1 MSDNEKTYCEYGL
14 SDTEVEERIAAHA
27 DNCKVESSTQSIS
40 DIVKSNVLTY
50 FNLVFLILAI
60 LLGVVRA
67 WSDMLFIPVIAANTC
82 IGIVQEIHSK
92 KVLDKLSIVSAPKI
106 KTLRNGKIQVL
117 PSEELVRDDI
127 CIFEAGSQI
136 PADAVVLEGSA
147 SLNEALITGE
157 ADEVAKVAG
166 DGLLSGSYVVSGN
179 VKARL
184 EKVGGESFAS
194 KLTIEAT
201 RTYKKEQSEMIRS
214 LNKLIIMIGIIIIP
228 IGIAVFTQSFVNI
241 GRNLKDSITGMAAA
255 VIGMIP
261 EGLYLLSSLALAVST
276 IRLAANKV
284 LVHDMKCIE
293 TLARVDVLCVD
304 KTGTITEP
312 DMEVCG
318 YIVYD
323 EEAHILEQGEI
334 TLKQDCICQ
343 KVIEQKAL
351 NNIGE
356 NNKIKSV
363 TNLIGIGENN
373 ITSQKIKLNTGKT
386 DFENT
391 AINNNANKSGS
402 EKCKIVKTLL
412 ENYILCMQNDN
423 ATMKALK
430 RFVENSW
437 QTTQTDMAENTQPR
451 IKENTI
457 EISDIQPFSPEK
469 KYSKATVNG
478 ETCYLGAPDI
488 VMAEAYSKIEK
499 DVAAYTEQGYRTL
512 IFAGENNIPILLIAL
527 SNPIRKGVREIFDYF
542 NHNDVAVKV
551 ISGDNPEMV
560 SRIAE
565 SANIKDADKYIDASD
580 LETVEDYKKAV
591 SRYTVFGRV
600 RPEQKRQLVC
610 AIKNE
615 GHTVAMIG
623 DGVNDVLALKDADCG
638 IAMASGSDAACHV
651 SQLVLMDSDFSKMK
665 NVIDEGRRVV
675 NNIERSASLF
685 LVKNIF
691 SMLLAVFCVIFIVEY
706 PLKPIQVSII
716 SMYTIGIPAFI
727 LALEPNNNPIRGS
740 FLKNILKKS
749 LPVGIGGFLAVS
761 GLIIFSNFAGLSADR
776 LSRLCLI
783 LVSLIGFEALYRA
796 MRTETKIKQGYI
808 IMLICLAL
816 GLYITFILFEK
827 AFG

>member
-1 MSDNEKTYCEYGL
+1 MSDNEKTQCEYGL
-14 SDTEVEERIAAHA
+14 SDAEVEERIAAHA

-60 LLGVVRA
+60 LLGIVRA

-92 KVLDKLSIVSAPKI
+92 KVLDRLSIVSAPKI
-106 KTLRNGKIQVL
+106 KTLRNGKIQIL
-117 PSEELVRDDI
+117 SSEELVRDDI

-136 PADAVVLEGSA
+136 PADAVVLEGNA

-157 ADEVAKVAG
+157 ADEVAKEAG
-166 DGLLSGSYVVSGN
+166 DELLSGSYVVSGSL
-179 VKARL
+179 KAKL
-184 EKVGGESFAS
+184 EKVGAEAFAS

-201 RTYKKEQSEMIRS
+201 RTHKKEQSEMIRS
-214 LNKLIIMIGIIIIP
+214 LNKLIIMIGITIIP
-228 IGIAVFTQSFVNI
+228 IGIMIFVQSFVNM

-276 IRLAANKV
+276 IRLVADKV

-312 DMEVCG
+312 EMEVCG

-323 EEAHILEQGEI
+323 GETNI
-334 TLKQDCICQ
+334 
-343 KVIEQKAL
+343 IEQEEFAL
-351 NNIGE
+351 PP
-356 NNKIKSV
+356 
-363 TNLIGIGENN
+363 
-373 ITSQKIKLNTGKT
+373 
-386 DFENT
+386 NT
-391 AINNNANKSGS
+391 ADKNGTDENEIDESSA
-402 EKCKIVKTLL
+402 EKCNMIKGLL
-412 ENYILCMQNDN
+412 ENYILCMHDDN

-430 RFVENSW
+430 RFVENSC
-437 QTTQTDMAENTQPR
+437 QTAQSDIAENTQAH
-451 IKENTI
+451 IQKNTN
-457 EISDIQPFSPEK
+457 EISGIQPFSPEK
-469 KYSKATVNG
+469 KYSKATING
-478 ETCYLGAPDI
+478 ETCYLGAPEI
-488 VMAEAYSKIEK
+488 VMAEAYSKIER
-499 DVAAYTEQGYRTL
+499 DVTAYTEQGRRTL
-512 IFAGENNIPILLIAL
+512 VFAKENHMPLILIAL
-527 SNPIRKGVREIFDYF
+527 SNPIRKGAGEIFDYF
-542 NHNDVAVKV
+542 NDNDVAVKV

-560 SRIAE
+560 SRIAQA
-565 SANIKDADKYIDASD
+565 ANIKDADKYTDTSD
-580 LETVEDYKKAV
+580 LETPEDYKNAV
-591 SRYTVFGRV
+591 SQYTVFGRV
-600 RPEQKRQLVC
+600 RPEQKKQLVS
-610 AIKNE
+610 ALKNE
-615 GHTVAMIG
+615 GHIVAMTG

-665 NVIDEGRRVV
+665 HVIDEGRRVV

-706 PLKPIQVSII
+706 PLKPVQVSII

-740 FLKNILKKS
+740 FLKKIIKRS
-749 LPVGIGGFLAVS
+749 LPVGIGGFMAVS
-761 GLIIFSNFAGLSADR
+761 GLIIFGGFAGLSADR

-796 MRTETKIKQGYI
+796 MNTETKIKQGYI

-827 AFG
+827 TFG

>member
-1 MSDNEKTYCEYGL
+1 MSDNEKTQCKYGL
-14 SDTEVEERIAAHA
+14 SDAEVEERIAAHA

-60 LLGVVRA
+60 LLGIVRA

-92 KVLDKLSIVSAPKI
+92 KVLDRLSIVSAPKTKI
-106 KTLRNGKIQVL
+106 LRNGKIQIL
-117 PSEELVRDDI
+117 SSEELVRDDI

-136 PADAVVLEGSA
+136 PADAVVLEGNA

-157 ADEVAKVAG
+157 ADEVAKEAG
-166 DGLLSGSYVVSGN
+166 DELLSGSYVVSGSL
-179 VKARL
+179 KAKL
-184 EKVGGESFAS
+184 EKVGAEAFAS

-201 RTYKKEQSEMIRS
+201 RTHKKEQSEMIRS
-214 LNKLIIMIGIIIIP
+214 LNKLIIMIGITIIP
-228 IGIAVFTQSFVNI
+228 IGIMIFVQSFVNM

-276 IRLAANKV
+276 IRLAADKV

-312 DMEVCG
+312 EMEVCG

-323 EEAHILEQGEI
+323 GETNI
-334 TLKQDCICQ
+334 
-343 KVIEQKAL
+343 IEQEEFAL
-351 NNIGE
+351 PPNATDKNGTDE
-356 NNKIKSV
+356 NEIDES
-363 TNLIGIGENN
+363 
-373 ITSQKIKLNTGKT
+373 S
-386 DFENT
+386 
-391 AINNNANKSGS
+391 A
-402 EKCKIVKTLL
+402 EKCNMIKGLL
-412 ENYILCMQNDN
+412 ENYILCMHDDN

-430 RFVENSW
+430 RFVENSC
-437 QTTQTDMAENTQPR
+437 QTAQSDMAENTQAH
-451 IKENTI
+451 IQKNTN
-457 EISDIQPFSPEK
+457 EISGIQPFSPEK
-469 KYSKATVNG
+469 KYSKATING

-488 VMAEAYSKIEK
+488 VMAEAYSKIER
-499 DVAAYTEQGYRTL
+499 DVTAYTEQGRRTL
-512 IFAGENNIPILLIAL
+512 VFAKENHMPLILIAL
-527 SNPIRKGVREIFDYF
+527 SNPIRKGAGEIFDYF
-542 NHNDVAVKV
+542 NDNDVAVKV
-551 ISGDNPEMV
+551 ISGDNPEIV
-560 SRIAE
+560 SRIAKA
-565 SANIKDADKYIDASD
+565 ANIRDADKYTDTSD
-580 LETVEDYKKAV
+580 LETPEDYKNAV
-591 SRYTVFGRV
+591 SQYTVFGRV
-600 RPEQKRQLVC
+600 RPEQKRQLVS
-610 AIKNE
+610 ALKNE
-615 GHTVAMIG
+615 GHIVAMTG

-665 NVIDEGRRVV
+665 HVIDEGRRVV

-706 PLKPIQVSII
+706 PLKPVQVSII

-740 FLKNILKKS
+740 FLKKIIKRS
-749 LPVGIGGFLAVS
+749 LPVGIGGFMAVS
-761 GLIIFSNFAGLSADR
+761 GLIIFGGFAGLSADR

-796 MRTETKIKQGYI
+796 MKTETKIKQGYI

-827 AFG
+827 TFG

>member
-1 MSDNEKTYCEYGL
+1 MSDNEKTQCEYGL
-14 SDTEVEERIAAHA
+14 SDAEVEERIAAHA

-60 LLGVVRA
+60 LLGIVRA

-92 KVLDKLSIVSAPKI
+92 KVLDRLSIVSAPKI
-106 KTLRNGKIQVL
+106 KTLRNGKIQIL
-117 PSEELVRDDI
+117 SSEELVRDDI

-136 PADAVVLEGSA
+136 PADAVVLEGNA

-157 ADEVAKVAG
+157 ADEVAKEAG
-166 DGLLSGSYVVSGN
+166 DELLSGSYVVSGSL
-179 VKARL
+179 KAKL
-184 EKVGGESFAS
+184 EKVGAEAFAS

-201 RTYKKEQSEMIRS
+201 RTHKKEQSEMIRS
-214 LNKLIIMIGIIIIP
+214 LNKLIIMIGITIIP
-228 IGIAVFTQSFVNI
+228 IGIMIFVQSFVNM

-276 IRLAANKV
+276 IRLAADKV

-312 DMEVCG
+312 EMEVCG

-323 EEAHILEQGEI
+323 GETNI
-334 TLKQDCICQ
+334 
-343 KVIEQKAL
+343 IEQEEFAL
-351 NNIGE
+351 PP
-356 NNKIKSV
+356 
-363 TNLIGIGENN
+363 
-373 ITSQKIKLNTGKT
+373 
-386 DFENT
+386 NT
-391 AINNNANKSGS
+391 ADKNGTDENEIDESSA
-402 EKCKIVKTLL
+402 EKCNMIKGLL
-412 ENYILCMQNDN
+412 ENYILCMHDDN

-430 RFVENSW
+430 RFVENSC
-437 QTTQTDMAENTQPR
+437 QTAQSDIAENTQAH
-451 IKENTI
+451 IQKNTN
-457 EISDIQPFSPEK
+457 EISGIQPFSPEK
-469 KYSKATVNG
+469 KYSKATING
-478 ETCYLGAPDI
+478 ETCYLGAPEI
-488 VMAEAYSKIEK
+488 VMAEAYSKIER
-499 DVAAYTEQGYRTL
+499 DVTAYTEQGRRTL
-512 IFAGENNIPILLIAL
+512 VFAKENHMPLILIAL
-527 SNPIRKGVREIFDYF
+527 SNPIRKGAGEIFDYF
-542 NHNDVAVKV
+542 NDNDVAVKV

-560 SRIAE
+560 SRIAQA
-565 SANIKDADKYIDASD
+565 ANIKDADKYTDTSD
-580 LETVEDYKKAV
+580 LETPEDYKNAV
-591 SRYTVFGRV
+591 SQYTVFGRV
-600 RPEQKRQLVC
+600 RPEQKKQLVS
-610 AIKNE
+610 ALKNE
-615 GHTVAMIG
+615 GHIVAMTG

-665 NVIDEGRRVV
+665 HVIDEGRRVV

-706 PLKPIQVSII
+706 PLKPVQVSII

-740 FLKNILKKS
+740 FLKKIIKRS
-749 LPVGIGGFLAVS
+749 LPVGIGGFMAVS
-761 GLIIFSNFAGLSADR
+761 GLIIFGGFAGLSADR

-796 MRTETKIKQGYI
+796 MKTETKIKQGYI

>member
-1 MSDNEKTYCEYGL
+1 MSDNEKTQCEYGL
-14 SDTEVEERIAAHA
+14 SDAEVEERIAAHA

-60 LLGVVRA
+60 LLGIVRA

-92 KVLDKLSIVSAPKI
+92 KVLDRLSIVSAPKI
-106 KTLRNGKIQVL
+106 KTLRNGKIQIL
-117 PSEELVRDDI
+117 SSEELVRDDI

-136 PADAVVLEGSA
+136 PADAVVLEGNA

-157 ADEVAKVAG
+157 ADEVAKEAG
-166 DGLLSGSYVVSGN
+166 DELLSGSYVVSGSL
-179 VKARL
+179 KAKL
-184 EKVGGESFAS
+184 EKVGAEAFAS

-201 RTYKKEQSEMIRS
+201 RTHKKEQSEMIRS
-214 LNKLIIMIGIIIIP
+214 FNKLIIMIGITIIP
-228 IGIAVFTQSFVNI
+228 IGIMIFVQSFVNM

-276 IRLAANKV
+276 IRLAADKV

-312 DMEVCG
+312 EMDVCG

-323 EEAHILEQGEI
+323 GETNI
-334 TLKQDCICQ
+334 
-343 KVIEQKAL
+343 IEQEEFAL
-351 NNIGE
+351 PPNATDKNGTDE
-356 NNKIKSV
+356 NEIDESSAEKCNMIKS
-363 TNLIGIGENN
+363 
-373 ITSQKIKLNTGKT
+373 
-386 DFENT
+386 
-391 AINNNANKSGS
+391 
-402 EKCKIVKTLL
+402 LL
-412 ENYILCMQNDN
+412 ENYILCMHDDN

-430 RFVENSW
+430 RFVENSC
-437 QTTQTDMAENTQPR
+437 QTAQSDMAENTQAH
-451 IKENTI
+451 IQKNTN
-457 EISDIQPFSPEK
+457 EISGIQPFSPEK
-469 KYSKATVNG
+469 KYSKATING

-488 VMAEAYSKIEK
+488 VMAEAYSKIER
-499 DVAAYTEQGYRTL
+499 DVTAYTEQGRRTL
-512 IFAGENNIPILLIAL
+512 VFAKENHIPLILIAL
-527 SNPIRKGVREIFDYF
+527 SNPIRKGAGEIFDYF
-542 NHNDVAVKV
+542 NDNDVAVKV

-560 SRIAE
+560 SRIAKA
-565 SANIKDADKYIDASD
+565 ANIKDADKYTDTSD
-580 LETVEDYKKAV
+580 LETPEDYKNAV
-591 SRYTVFGRV
+591 SQYTVFGRV
-600 RPEQKRQLVC
+600 RPEQKRQLVS
-610 AIKNE
+610 ALKNE
-615 GHTVAMIG
+615 GHIVAMTG

-651 SQLVLMDSDFSKMK
+651 SQLVLIDSDFSKMK
-665 NVIDEGRRVV
+665 HVIDEGRRVV

-706 PLKPIQVSII
+706 PLKPVQVSII

-740 FLKNILKKS
+740 FLKKIIKRS
-749 LPVGIGGFLAVS
+749 LPVGIGGFMAVS
-761 GLIIFSNFAGLSADR
+761 GLIIFGGFAGLSADR

-796 MRTETKIKQGYI
+796 MKTETKIKQGYI

-827 AFG
+827 TFG

>member
-1 MSDNEKTYCEYGL
+1 MSDNEKTQCEYGL
-14 SDTEVEERIAAHA
+14 SDAEVEERIAVHA

-60 LLGVVRA
+60 LLGIVRA

-92 KVLDKLSIVSAPKI
+92 KVLDRLSIVSAPKI
-106 KTLRNGKIQVL
+106 KTLRNGKIQIL
-117 PSEELVRDDI
+117 SSEELVRDDI

-136 PADAVVLEGSA
+136 PADAVVLEGNA

-157 ADEVAKVAG
+157 ADEVAKEAG
-166 DGLLSGSYVVSGN
+166 DELLSGSYVVSGSL
-179 VKARL
+179 KAKL
-184 EKVGGESFAS
+184 EKVGAEAFAS

-201 RTYKKEQSEMIRS
+201 RTHKKEQSEMIRS
-214 LNKLIIMIGIIIIP
+214 LNKLIIMIGITIIP
-228 IGIAVFTQSFVNI
+228 IGIMIFVQSFVNM

-276 IRLAANKV
+276 IRLAADKV

-312 DMEVCG
+312 EMEVCG

-323 EEAHILEQGEI
+323 GETNI
-334 TLKQDCICQ
+334 
-343 KVIEQKAL
+343 IEQEEFAL
-351 NNIGE
+351 PP
-356 NNKIKSV
+356 
-363 TNLIGIGENN
+363 
-373 ITSQKIKLNTGKT
+373 
-386 DFENT
+386 NT
-391 AINNNANKSGS
+391 ADKNGTDENEIDESSA
-402 EKCKIVKTLL
+402 EKCNMIKGLL
-412 ENYILCMQNDN
+412 ENYILCMHDDN

-430 RFVENSW
+430 RFVENSC
-437 QTTQTDMAENTQPR
+437 QTAQSDIAENTQAH
-451 IKENTI
+451 IQKNTN
-457 EISDIQPFSPEK
+457 EISGIQPFSPEK
-469 KYSKATVNG
+469 KYSKATING
-478 ETCYLGAPDI
+478 ETCYLGAPEI
-488 VMAEAYSKIEK
+488 VMAEAYSKIER
-499 DVAAYTEQGYRTL
+499 DVTAYTEQGRRTL
-512 IFAGENNIPILLIAL
+512 VFAKENHMPLILIAL
-527 SNPIRKGVREIFDYF
+527 SNPIRKGAGEIFDYF
-542 NHNDVAVKV
+542 NDNDVAVKV

-560 SRIAE
+560 SRIAQA
-565 SANIKDADKYIDASD
+565 ANIKDADKYTDTSD
-580 LETVEDYKKAV
+580 LETPEDYKNAV
-591 SRYTVFGRV
+591 SQYTVFGRV
-600 RPEQKRQLVC
+600 RPEQKKQLVS
-610 AIKNE
+610 ALKNE
-615 GHTVAMIG
+615 GHIVAMTG

-665 NVIDEGRRVV
+665 HVIDEGRRVV

-706 PLKPIQVSII
+706 PLKPVQVSII

-740 FLKNILKKS
+740 FLKKIIKRS
-749 LPVGIGGFLAVS
+749 LPVGIGGFMAVS
-761 GLIIFSNFAGLSADR
+761 GLIIFGGFAGLSADR

-796 MRTETKIKQGYI
+796 MKTETKIKQGYI

-827 AFG
+827 TFG

>member
-1 MSDNEKTYCEYGL
+1 MSDNEKTQCEYGL
-14 SDTEVEERIAAHA
+14 SDAEVEERIAAHA

-60 LLGVVRA
+60 LLGIVRA

-92 KVLDKLSIVSAPKI
+92 KVLDRLSIVSAPKI
-106 KTLRNGKIQVL
+106 KTLRNGKIQIL
-117 PSEELVRDDI
+117 SSEELVRDDI

-136 PADAVVLEGSA
+136 PADAVVLEGNA

-157 ADEVAKVAG
+157 ADEVAKEAG
-166 DGLLSGSYVVSGN
+166 DELLSGSYVVSGSL
-179 VKARL
+179 KAKL
-184 EKVGGESFAS
+184 EKVGAEAFAS

-201 RTYKKEQSEMIRS
+201 RTHKKEQSEMIRS
-214 LNKLIIMIGIIIIP
+214 LNKLIIMIGITIIP
-228 IGIAVFTQSFVNI
+228 IGMMIFVQSFVNM

-261 EGLYLLSSLALAVST
+261 EGLYLLSSLALAVSA
-276 IRLAANKV
+276 IRLAADKV

-312 DMEVCG
+312 EMEVCG

-323 EEAHILEQGEI
+323 GETNI
-334 TLKQDCICQ
+334 
-343 KVIEQKAL
+343 IEQEEFAL
-351 NNIGE
+351 PPNAADKNGTDE
-356 NNKIKSV
+356 NEIDES
-363 TNLIGIGENN
+363 
-373 ITSQKIKLNTGKT
+373 S
-386 DFENT
+386 
-391 AINNNANKSGS
+391 A
-402 EKCKIVKTLL
+402 EKCNMIKGLL
-412 ENYILCMQNDN
+412 ENYILCMHDDN

-430 RFVENSW
+430 RFVENSC
-437 QTTQTDMAENTQPR
+437 QTAQSDIAENTQAH
-451 IKENTI
+451 IQKNTN
-457 EISDIQPFSPEK
+457 EISGIQPFSPEK
-469 KYSKATVNG
+469 KYSKATING

-488 VMAEAYSKIEK
+488 VMAEAYSKIER
-499 DVAAYTEQGYRTL
+499 DVTAYTEQGRRTL
-512 IFAGENNIPILLIAL
+512 VFAKENHMPLILIAL
-527 SNPIRKGVREIFDYF
+527 SNPIRKGAGEIFDYF
-542 NHNDVAVKV
+542 NDNDVAVKV

-560 SRIAE
+560 SRIAKA
-565 SANIKDADKYIDASD
+565 ANIKDADKYTDTSD
-580 LETVEDYKKAV
+580 LETPEDYKNAV
-591 SRYTVFGRV
+591 SQYTVFGRV
-600 RPEQKRQLVC
+600 RPEQKRQLVS
-610 AIKNE
+610 ALKNE
-615 GHTVAMIG
+615 GHIVAMTG

-665 NVIDEGRRVV
+665 HVIDEGRRVV

-706 PLKPIQVSII
+706 PLKPVQVSII

-740 FLKNILKKS
+740 FLKKIIKRS
-749 LPVGIGGFLAVS
+749 LPVGIGGFMAVS
-761 GLIIFSNFAGLSADR
+761 GLITFGGFAGLSADR

-796 MRTETKIKQGYI
+796 MKTEAKIKQGYI

-827 AFG
+827 TFG

>member
-1 MSDNEKTYCEYGL
+1 MADNEKTYCEYGL
-14 SDTEVEERIAAHA
+14 SDAEVEERIAAHA

-67 WSDMLFIPVIAANTC
+67 WSDMLFIPVIVANTC
-82 IGIVQEIHSK
+82 IGMVQEIHSK

-136 PADAVVLEGSA
+136 PADAVVLEGNA

-157 ADEVAKVAG
+157 ADEVAKEAG
-166 DGLLSGSYVVSGN
+166 DELLSGSYVVSGN

-184 EKVGGESFAS
+184 EKVGAEAFAS

-201 RTYKKEQSEMIRS
+201 RTHKKEQSEMIRS

-318 YIVYD
+318 YIAYD
-323 EEAHILEQGEI
+323 E
-334 TLKQDCICQ
+334 K
-343 KVIEQKAL
+343 
-351 NNIGE
+351 NNT
-356 NNKIKSV
+356 
-363 TNLIGIGENN
+363 TN
-373 ITSQKIKLNTGKT
+373 S
-386 DFENT
+386 
-391 AINNNANKSGS
+391 
-402 EKCKIVKTLL
+402 LL
-412 ENYILCMQNDN
+412 ENYISCMQDDN

-430 RFVENSW
+430 RFVEN
-437 QTTQTDMAENTQPR
+437 TQPH
-451 IKENTI
+451 IKENTN

-469 KYSKATVNG
+469 KYSKATING
-478 ETCYLGAPDI
+478 ETYYLGAPDI

-512 IFAGENNIPILLIAL
+512 IFARENNIPLLLIAL
-527 SNPIRKGVREIFDYF
+527 SNPIRKGAKEIFDYF

-580 LETVEDYKKAV
+580 LETDKDYKNAV

-600 RPEQKRQLVC
+600 KPEQKRQLVC
-610 AIKNE
+610 ALKNE
-615 GHTVAMIG
+615 GHTVAMTG

-776 LSRLCLI
+776 LSRPCLI

-827 AFG
+827 TFG

>member
-1 MSDNEKTYCEYGL
+1 MSDNGKIQCEYGL
-14 SDTEVEERIAAHA
+14 SDAEVEERIAAHA

-60 LLGVVRA
+60 LLGIVRA

-92 KVLDKLSIVSAPKI
+92 KILDRLSIVSAPKI

-117 PSEELVRDDI
+117 QSEELVRDDI

-136 PADAVVLEGSA
+136 PADAVVLEGNA

-157 ADEVAKVAG
+157 ADEVAKEAG
-166 DGLLSGSYVVSGN
+166 DELLSGSYVVSGSL
-179 VKARL
+179 KAKL
-184 EKVGGESFAS
+184 EKVGAEAFAS

-201 RTYKKEQSEMIRS
+201 RTYKKEQSEMIRA

-228 IGIAVFTQSFVNI
+228 IGIMVFTQSFVNI

-276 IRLAANKV
+276 IRLAADKV

-323 EEAHILEQGEI
+323 GETNI
-334 TLKQDCICQ
+334 
-343 KVIEQKAL
+343 IEQEEFELHPNVTDK
-351 NNIGE
+351 NGTYE
-356 NNKIKSV
+356 NGTYENGTDRNETDRNGTDESSAEKCNMIKS
-363 TNLIGIGENN
+363 
-373 ITSQKIKLNTGKT
+373 
-386 DFENT
+386 
-391 AINNNANKSGS
+391 
-402 EKCKIVKTLL
+402 LL
-412 ENYILCMQNDN
+412 EDYILCMHDDN

-430 RFVENSW
+430 RFVENLC
-437 QTTQTDMAENTQPR
+437 QTVQSDMAENTQAH
-451 IKENTI
+451 IQKNTS
-457 EISDIQPFSPEK
+457 EISGIQPFSPEK
-469 KYSKATVNG
+469 KYSKATING
-478 ETCYLGAPDI
+478 ETFYLGAPDI
-488 VMAEAYSKIEK
+488 VMAEAYPKIER
-499 DVAAYTEQGYRTL
+499 DVTAYTEKGSRTL
-512 IFAGENNIPILLIAL
+512 VFAKENHIPLMLIAL
-527 SNPIRKGVREIFDYF
+527 SNPIRKGAGEIFDYF
-542 NHNDVAVKV
+542 NDNDVTVKV

-560 SRIAE
+560 SRIAKA
-565 SANIKDADKYIDASD
+565 ANIKDADKYTDASD
-580 LETVEDYKKAV
+580 LETAEDYKNAV
-591 SRYTVFGRV
+591 SQYTVFGRV

-610 AIKNE
+610 ALKNE
-615 GHTVAMIG
+615 GHIVAMTG

-638 IAMASGSDAACHV
+638 IAMASGSDAAYHV

-665 NVIDEGRRVV
+665 HVIDEGRRVV

-706 PLKPIQVSII
+706 PLKPVQVSII

-727 LALEPNNNPIRGS
+727 LALEPNNNPIKGS
-740 FLKNILKKS
+740 FLKKILKKS
-749 LPVGIGGFLAVS
+749 LPVGIGGFMAVS
-761 GLIIFSNFAGLSADR
+761 GLIIFGGFAGLSADR

-796 MRTETKIKQGYI
+796 MKTETKIKQGYI

-827 AFG
+827 TFG

>member
-1 MSDNEKTYCEYGL
+1 MSDNGKIQCEYGL
-14 SDTEVEERIAAHA
+14 SDAEVEERIAAHA

-60 LLGVVRA
+60 LLGIVRA

-92 KVLDKLSIVSAPKI
+92 KVLDRLSIVSAPKI

-117 PSEELVRDDI
+117 QSEELVRDDI

-136 PADAVVLEGSA
+136 PADAVVLEGNA

-157 ADEVAKVAG
+157 ADEVAKEAG
-166 DGLLSGSYVVSGN
+166 AELLSGSYVVSGSL
-179 VKARL
+179 KAKL
-184 EKVGGESFAS
+184 EKVGAEAFAS

-201 RTYKKEQSEMIRS
+201 RTYKKEQSEMIRA

-228 IGIAVFTQSFVNI
+228 IGIMVFTQSFVNI

-276 IRLAANKV
+276 IRLAADKV

-323 EEAHILEQGEI
+323 GETNI
-334 TLKQDCICQ
+334 
-343 KVIEQKAL
+343 IEQEEFELHPNVTDK
-351 NNIGE
+351 NGTYE
-356 NNKIKSV
+356 NGTDESSVEKCNMIKS
-363 TNLIGIGENN
+363 
-373 ITSQKIKLNTGKT
+373 
-386 DFENT
+386 
-391 AINNNANKSGS
+391 
-402 EKCKIVKTLL
+402 LL
-412 ENYILCMQNDN
+412 EDYILCMHDDN

-430 RFVENSW
+430 RFAENSC
-437 QTTQTDMAENTQPR
+437 QTAQSDMAENTQAH
-451 IKENTI
+451 IQKNTS
-457 EISDIQPFSPEK
+457 EISGIQPFSPEK
-469 KYSKATVNG
+469 KYSKATING
-478 ETCYLGAPDI
+478 ETFYLGAPDI
-488 VMAEAYSKIEK
+488 VMAEAYPKIER
-499 DVAAYTEQGYRTL
+499 DVTAYTEQGSRTL
-512 IFAGENNIPILLIAL
+512 VFAKENHIPLILIAL
-527 SNPIRKGVREIFDYF
+527 SNPIRRGAGEIFDYF
-542 NHNDVAVKV
+542 NNNDVAVKV

-565 SANIKDADKYIDASD
+565 SANIKDADKYTDASD
-580 LETVEDYKKAV
+580 LETAEDYKNAV
-591 SRYTVFGRV
+591 SQYTVFGRV

-610 AIKNE
+610 ALKNE
-615 GHTVAMIG
+615 GHIVAMTG

-665 NVIDEGRRVV
+665 HVIDEGRRVV

-706 PLKPIQVSII
+706 PLKPVQVSII

-740 FLKNILKKS
+740 FLKKILKKS
-749 LPVGIGGFLAVS
+749 LPVGIGGFMAVS
-761 GLIIFSNFAGLSADR
+761 GLIIFGGFAGLSADR

-796 MRTETKIKQGYI
+796 MKTETKIKQGYI

-827 AFG
+827 TFG

>member
-1 MSDNEKTYCEYGL
+1 MSDNEKTQCEYGL
-14 SDTEVEERIAAHA
+14 SDAEVEERIAAHA

-92 KVLDKLSIVSAPKI
+92 KVLDRLSIVSAPKI
-106 KTLRNGKIQVL
+106 KTLRNGKIQIL
-117 PSEELVRDDI
+117 SSEELVRDDI

-136 PADAVVLEGSA
+136 PADAVVLEGNA

-157 ADEVAKVAG
+157 ADEVAKEAG
-166 DGLLSGSYVVSGN
+166 DELLSGSYVVSGSL
-179 VKARL
+179 KAKL
-184 EKVGGESFAS
+184 EKVGAEAFAS

-201 RTYKKEQSEMIRS
+201 RTHKKEQSEMIRS
-214 LNKLIIMIGIIIIP
+214 LNKLIIMIGITIIP
-228 IGIAVFTQSFVNI
+228 IGIMIFVQSFVNM

-276 IRLAANKV
+276 IRLAADKV

-312 DMEVCG
+312 EMEVCG
-318 YIVYD
+318 YIVYN
-323 EEAHILEQGEI
+323 GETNI
-334 TLKQDCICQ
+334 
-343 KVIEQKAL
+343 IEQEEFAL
-351 NNIGE
+351 PP
-356 NNKIKSV
+356 
-363 TNLIGIGENN
+363 
-373 ITSQKIKLNTGKT
+373 
-386 DFENT
+386 NT
-391 AINNNANKSGS
+391 ADKNGTDENEIDESSA
-402 EKCKIVKTLL
+402 EKCNMIKGLL
-412 ENYILCMQNDN
+412 ENYILCMHDDN

-430 RFVENSW
+430 RFVENSC
-437 QTTQTDMAENTQPR
+437 QTAQSDIAENTQAH
-451 IKENTI
+451 IQKNTN
-457 EISDIQPFSPEK
+457 EISGIQPFSPEK
-469 KYSKATVNG
+469 KYSKATING

-488 VMAEAYSKIEK
+488 VMAEAYSKIER
-499 DVAAYTEQGYRTL
+499 DVTAYTEQGRRTL
-512 IFAGENNIPILLIAL
+512 VFAKENHMPLILIAL
-527 SNPIRKGVREIFDYF
+527 SNPIRKGAGEIFDYF
-542 NHNDVAVKV
+542 NDNDVAVKV

-560 SRIAE
+560 SRIAKA
-565 SANIKDADKYIDASD
+565 ANIKDADKYTDTSD
-580 LETVEDYKKAV
+580 LETPEDYKNAV
-591 SRYTVFGRV
+591 SQYTVFGRV
-600 RPEQKRQLVC
+600 RPEQKKQLVS
-610 AIKNE
+610 ALKNE
-615 GHTVAMIG
+615 GHIVAMTG

-665 NVIDEGRRVV
+665 HVIDEGRRVV

-706 PLKPIQVSII
+706 PLKPVQVSII

-740 FLKNILKKS
+740 FLKKIIKRS
-749 LPVGIGGFLAVS
+749 LPVGIGGFMAVS
-761 GLIIFSNFAGLSADR
+761 GLIIFGGFAGLSADR

-796 MRTETKIKQGYI
+796 MKTETKIKQGYI

-827 AFG
+827 TFG

>member
-1 MSDNEKTYCEYGL
+1 MSDNEKTQCEYGL
-14 SDTEVEERIAAHA
+14 SDAEVEERIAAHA

-60 LLGVVRA
+60 LLGIVRA

-92 KVLDKLSIVSAPKI
+92 KVLDRLSIVSAPKI
-106 KTLRNGKIQVL
+106 KTLRNGKIQIL
-117 PSEELVRDDI
+117 SSEELVRDDI

-136 PADAVVLEGSA
+136 PADAVVLEGNA

-157 ADEVAKVAG
+157 ADEVAKEAG
-166 DGLLSGSYVVSGN
+166 DELLSGSYVVSGSL
-179 VKARL
+179 KAKL
-184 EKVGGESFAS
+184 EKVGAEAFAS

-201 RTYKKEQSEMIRS
+201 RTHKKEQSEMIRS
-214 LNKLIIMIGIIIIP
+214 LNKLIIMIGITIIP
-228 IGIAVFTQSFVNI
+228 IGIIIFVQSFVNM

-276 IRLAANKV
+276 IRLAADKV

-312 DMEVCG
+312 EMDVCG

-323 EEAHILEQGEI
+323 GETNI
-334 TLKQDCICQ
+334 
-343 KVIEQKAL
+343 IEQEEFAL
-351 NNIGE
+351 PPNATDKNGTDE
-356 NNKIKSV
+356 NEIDESSAEKCNMIKS
-363 TNLIGIGENN
+363 
-373 ITSQKIKLNTGKT
+373 
-386 DFENT
+386 
-391 AINNNANKSGS
+391 
-402 EKCKIVKTLL
+402 LL
-412 ENYILCMQNDN
+412 ENYILCMHDDN

-430 RFVENSW
+430 RFVENSC
-437 QTTQTDMAENTQPR
+437 QTAQSDMAENTQAH
-451 IKENTI
+451 IQKNTN
-457 EISDIQPFSPEK
+457 EISGIQPFSPEK
-469 KYSKATVNG
+469 KYSKATING

-488 VMAEAYSKIEK
+488 VMAEAYSKIER
-499 DVAAYTEQGYRTL
+499 DVTAYTEQGRRTL
-512 IFAGENNIPILLIAL
+512 VFAKENHIPLILIAL
-527 SNPIRKGVREIFDYF
+527 SNPIRKGAGEIFDYF
-542 NHNDVAVKV
+542 NDNDVAVKV

-560 SRIAE
+560 SRIAKA
-565 SANIKDADKYIDASD
+565 ANIKDADKYTDTSD
-580 LETVEDYKKAV
+580 LETPEDYKNAV
-591 SRYTVFGRV
+591 SQYTVFGRV
-600 RPEQKRQLVC
+600 RPEQKRQLVS
-610 AIKNE
+610 ALKNE
-615 GHTVAMIG
+615 GHIVAMTG

-665 NVIDEGRRVV
+665 HVIDEGRRVV

-706 PLKPIQVSII
+706 PLKPVQVSII

-740 FLKNILKKS
+740 FLKKIIKRS
-749 LPVGIGGFLAVS
+749 LPVGIGGFMAVS
-761 GLIIFSNFAGLSADR
+761 GLIIFGGFAGLSADR

-796 MRTETKIKQGYI
+796 MKTETKIKQGYI

-827 AFG
+827 TFG

>member
-1 MSDNEKTYCEYGL
+1 MSDNEKIQCEYGL
-14 SDTEVEERIAAHA
+14 SDAEVEERIAAHA

-60 LLGVVRA
+60 LLGIVRA

-92 KVLDKLSIVSAPKI
+92 KVLDRLSIVSAPKI
-106 KTLRNGKIQVL
+106 KTLRNGKVQIL
-117 PSEELVRDDI
+117 SSEELVRDDI

-136 PADAVVLEGSA
+136 PADAVVLEGNA

-157 ADEVAKVAG
+157 ADEVAKEAG
-166 DGLLSGSYVVSGN
+166 DELLSGSYVVSGSL
-179 VKARL
+179 KAKL
-184 EKVGGESFAS
+184 EKVGAEAFAS

-201 RTYKKEQSEMIRS
+201 RTHKKEQSEMIRA

-228 IGIAVFTQSFVNI
+228 IGIMVFTQSFVNI

-276 IRLAANKV
+276 IRLAADKV

-323 EEAHILEQGEI
+323 GETNI
-334 TLKQDCICQ
+334 
-343 KVIEQKAL
+343 IEQEEFELPQNVTDK
-351 NNIGE
+351 NVIDKNFTDKNGTDRNGTYE
-356 NNKIKSV
+356 NGTDESSAEKCNMIKS
-363 TNLIGIGENN
+363 
-373 ITSQKIKLNTGKT
+373 
-386 DFENT
+386 
-391 AINNNANKSGS
+391 
-402 EKCKIVKTLL
+402 LL
-412 ENYILCMQNDN
+412 EDYILCMHDDN

-430 RFVENSW
+430 RFVENLC
-437 QTTQTDMAENTQPR
+437 QTAQSDMAENTQAH
-451 IKENTI
+451 IQKNTS
-457 EISDIQPFSPEK
+457 EISGIQPFSPEK
-469 KYSKATVNG
+469 KYSKATIND

-488 VMAEAYSKIEK
+488 VMAEAYPKIES
-499 DVAAYTEQGYRTL
+499 DVTAYTEQGCRTL
-512 IFAGENNIPILLIAL
+512 VFAKENHIPLILIAL
-527 SNPIRKGVREIFDYF
+527 SNPIRRGAGEIFDYF
-542 NHNDVAVKV
+542 NDNDVAVKV

-565 SANIKDADKYIDASD
+565 AANIKDADKYTDASD
-580 LETVEDYKKAV
+580 LETAEDYKNAV
-591 SRYTVFGRV
+591 SQYTVFGRV

-610 AIKNE
+610 ALKNE
-615 GHTVAMIG
+615 GHIVAMTG
-623 DGVNDVLALKDADCG
+623 DGVNDVLAIKDADCG

-665 NVIDEGRRVV
+665 HVIDEGRRVV

-706 PLKPIQVSII
+706 PLKPVQVSII

-740 FLKNILKKS
+740 FLKKILKKS
-749 LPVGIGGFLAVS
+749 LPVGIGGFMAVS
-761 GLIIFSNFAGLSADR
+761 GLIIFGGFAGLSADR

-796 MRTETKIKQGYI
+796 MKTETKIKQGYI

-827 AFG
+827 TFG

>member
-1 MSDNEKTYCEYGL
+1 MSDNEKTQCEYGL
-14 SDTEVEERIAAHA
+14 SDAEVEERIAAHA

-60 LLGVVRA
+60 LLGIVRA

-92 KVLDKLSIVSAPKI
+92 KVLDRLSIVSAPKI
-106 KTLRNGKIQVL
+106 KTLRNGKIQIL
-117 PSEELVRDDI
+117 SSEELVRDDI

-136 PADAVVLEGSA
+136 PADAVVLEGNA

-157 ADEVAKVAG
+157 ADEVAKEAG
-166 DGLLSGSYVVSGN
+166 DELLSGSYVVSGSL
-179 VKARL
+179 KAKL
-184 EKVGGESFAS
+184 EKVGAEAFAS

-201 RTYKKEQSEMIRS
+201 RTHKKEQSEMIRS
-214 LNKLIIMIGIIIIP
+214 LNKLIIMIGITIIP
-228 IGIAVFTQSFVNI
+228 IGIMIFVQSFVNM

-276 IRLAANKV
+276 IRLAADKV

-312 DMEVCG
+312 EMEVCG

-323 EEAHILEQGEI
+323 GETNI
-334 TLKQDCICQ
+334 
-343 KVIEQKAL
+343 IEQEEFAL
-351 NNIGE
+351 PP
-356 NNKIKSV
+356 
-363 TNLIGIGENN
+363 
-373 ITSQKIKLNTGKT
+373 
-386 DFENT
+386 NT
-391 AINNNANKSGS
+391 ADKNGTDENEIDESSA
-402 EKCKIVKTLL
+402 EKCNMIKGLL
-412 ENYILCMQNDN
+412 ENYILCMHDDN

-430 RFVENSW
+430 RFVENSC
-437 QTTQTDMAENTQPR
+437 QTAQSDIAENTQAH
-451 IKENTI
+451 IQKNTN
-457 EISDIQPFSPEK
+457 EISGIQPFSPEK
-469 KYSKATVNG
+469 KYSKATING
-478 ETCYLGAPDI
+478 ETCYLGAPEI
-488 VMAEAYSKIEK
+488 VMAEAYSKIER
-499 DVAAYTEQGYRTL
+499 DVTAYTEQGHRTL
-512 IFAGENNIPILLIAL
+512 VFAKENHMPLILIAL
-527 SNPIRKGVREIFDYF
+527 SNPIRKGAGEIFDYF
-542 NHNDVAVKV
+542 NDNDVAVKV

-560 SRIAE
+560 SRIAQA
-565 SANIKDADKYIDASD
+565 ANIKDADKYTDTSD
-580 LETVEDYKKAV
+580 LETPEDYKNAV
-591 SRYTVFGRV
+591 SQYTVFGRV
-600 RPEQKRQLVC
+600 RPEQKKQLVS
-610 AIKNE
+610 ALKNE
-615 GHTVAMIG
+615 GHIVAMTG

-665 NVIDEGRRVV
+665 HVIDEGRRVV

-706 PLKPIQVSII
+706 PLKPVQVSII

-740 FLKNILKKS
+740 FLKKIIKRS
-749 LPVGIGGFLAVS
+749 LPVGIGGFMAVS
-761 GLIIFSNFAGLSADR
+761 GLIIFGGFAGLSADR

-796 MRTETKIKQGYI
+796 MKTETKIKQGYI

>member
-1 MSDNEKTYCEYGL
+1 MSDNEKTQCEYGL
-14 SDTEVEERIAAHA
+14 SDAEVEERIAAHA

-60 LLGVVRA
+60 LLGIVRA

-92 KVLDKLSIVSAPKI
+92 KVLDRLSIVSAPKI
-106 KTLRNGKIQVL
+106 KTLRNGKIQIL
-117 PSEELVRDDI
+117 SSEELVRDDI

-136 PADAVVLEGSA
+136 PADAVVLEGNA

-157 ADEVAKVAG
+157 ADEVAKEAG
-166 DGLLSGSYVVSGN
+166 DELLSGSYVVSGSL
-179 VKARL
+179 KAKL
-184 EKVGGESFAS
+184 EKVGAEAFAS

-201 RTYKKEQSEMIRS
+201 RTHKKEQSEMIRS
-214 LNKLIIMIGIIIIP
+214 LNKLIIMIGITIIP
-228 IGIAVFTQSFVNI
+228 IGIMIFVQSFVNM

-276 IRLAANKV
+276 IRLAADNV

-312 DMEVCG
+312 EMEVCG

-323 EEAHILEQGEI
+323 GETNI
-334 TLKQDCICQ
+334 
-343 KVIEQKAL
+343 IEQEEFAL
-351 NNIGE
+351 PP
-356 NNKIKSV
+356 
-363 TNLIGIGENN
+363 
-373 ITSQKIKLNTGKT
+373 
-386 DFENT
+386 NT
-391 AINNNANKSGS
+391 ADKNGTDENEIDESSA
-402 EKCKIVKTLL
+402 EKCNMIKGLL
-412 ENYILCMQNDN
+412 ENYILCMHDDN

-430 RFVENSW
+430 RFVENSC
-437 QTTQTDMAENTQPR
+437 QTAQSDIAENTQAH
-451 IKENTI
+451 IQKNTN
-457 EISDIQPFSPEK
+457 EISGIQPFSPEK
-469 KYSKATVNG
+469 KYSKATING

-488 VMAEAYSKIEK
+488 VMAEAYSKIER
-499 DVAAYTEQGYRTL
+499 DVTAYTEQGRRTL
-512 IFAGENNIPILLIAL
+512 VFAKENHMPLTLIAL
-527 SNPIRKGVREIFDYF
+527 SNPIRKGAGEIFDYF
-542 NHNDVAVKV
+542 NDNDVAVKV

-560 SRIAE
+560 SRIAQA
-565 SANIKDADKYIDASD
+565 ANIKDADKYTDTSD
-580 LETVEDYKKAV
+580 LETPEDYKNAV
-591 SRYTVFGRV
+591 SQYTVFGRV
-600 RPEQKRQLVC
+600 RPEQKKKLVS
-610 AIKNE
+610 ALKNE
-615 GHTVAMIG
+615 GHIVAMTG

-665 NVIDEGRRVV
+665 HVIDEGRRVV

-706 PLKPIQVSII
+706 PLKPVQVSII

-740 FLKNILKKS
+740 FLKKIIKRS
-749 LPVGIGGFLAVS
+749 LPVGIGGFMAVS
-761 GLIIFSNFAGLSADR
+761 GLIIFGGFAGLSADR

-796 MRTETKIKQGYI
+796 MKTETKIKQGYI

-827 AFG
+827 TFG

>member
-1 MSDNEKTYCEYGL
+1 MSDNGKIQCEYGL
-14 SDTEVEERIAAHA
+14 SDAEVEERIAAHA

-60 LLGVVRA
+60 LLGIVRA

-92 KVLDKLSIVSAPKI
+92 KILDRLSIVSAPKI

-117 PSEELVRDDI
+117 QSEELVRDDI

-136 PADAVVLEGSA
+136 PADAVVLEGNA

-157 ADEVAKVAG
+157 ADEVAKEAG
-166 DGLLSGSYVVSGN
+166 DELLSGSYVVSGSL
-179 VKARL
+179 KAKL
-184 EKVGGESFAS
+184 EKVGAEAFAS

-201 RTYKKEQSEMIRS
+201 RTYKKEQSEMIRD

-228 IGIAVFTQSFVNI
+228 IGIMVFTQSFVNI
-241 GRNLKDSITGMAAA
+241 GRNLKDSITGMSAA

-276 IRLAANKV
+276 IRLAADKV

-323 EEAHILEQGEI
+323 DETNIIEKEEFELP
-334 TLKQDCICQ
+334 TNVTD
-343 KVIEQKAL
+343 
-351 NNIGE
+351 E
-356 NNKIKSV
+356 NGTYENVTDEGSAEKCNMIKS
-363 TNLIGIGENN
+363 
-373 ITSQKIKLNTGKT
+373 
-386 DFENT
+386 
-391 AINNNANKSGS
+391 
-402 EKCKIVKTLL
+402 LL
-412 ENYILCMQNDN
+412 EDYILCMHDDN

-430 RFVENSW
+430 RFVENLC
-437 QTTQTDMAENTQPR
+437 QTAQSDMAENTQAH
-451 IKENTI
+451 IQKNTS
-457 EISDIQPFSPEK
+457 EISGIQPFSPEK
-469 KYSKATVNG
+469 KYSKATING

-488 VMAEAYSKIEK
+488 VMAEAYPKIEK
-499 DVAAYTEQGYRTL
+499 DVTAYTEQGSRTL
-512 IFAGENNIPILLIAL
+512 VFAKENHIPLMLIAL
-527 SNPIRKGVREIFDYF
+527 SNPIRRGAGKIFDYF
-542 NHNDVAVKV
+542 NDNGVAVKV

-565 SANIKDADKYIDASD
+565 AANIKDADKYTDASD
-580 LETVEDYKKAV
+580 LETAEDYKNAV
-591 SRYTVFGRV
+591 SQYTVFGRV

-610 AIKNE
+610 ALKNE
-615 GHTVAMIG
+615 GHIVAMTG

-665 NVIDEGRRVV
+665 HVIDEGRRVV

-706 PLKPIQVSII
+706 PLKPVQVSII

-740 FLKNILKKS
+740 FLKKILKKS
-749 LPVGIGGFLAVS
+749 LPVGIGGFMAVS
-761 GLIIFSNFAGLSADR
+761 GLIIFGGFAGLSADR

-796 MRTETKIKQGYI
+796 MKTETKIKQGYI

-827 AFG
+827 TFG

>member
-1 MSDNEKTYCEYGL
+1 MSDNEKTQCEYGL
-14 SDTEVEERIAAHA
+14 SDAEVEERIAAHA

-60 LLGVVRA
+60 LLGIVRA

-92 KVLDKLSIVSAPKI
+92 KVLDRLSIVSAPKI
-106 KTLRNGKIQVL
+106 KTLRNGKIQIL
-117 PSEELVRDDI
+117 SSEELVRDDI

-136 PADAVVLEGSA
+136 PADAVVLEGNA

-157 ADEVAKVAG
+157 ADEVAKEAG
-166 DGLLSGSYVVSGN
+166 DELLSGSYVVSGSL
-179 VKARL
+179 KAKL
-184 EKVGGESFAS
+184 EKVGAEAFAS

-201 RTYKKEQSEMIRS
+201 RTHKKEQSEMIRS
-214 LNKLIIMIGIIIIP
+214 LNKLIIMIGITIIP
-228 IGIAVFTQSFVNI
+228 IGIMIFVQSFVNM

-276 IRLAANKV
+276 IRLAADKV

-304 KTGTITEP
+304 KTGTVTEP
-312 DMEVCG
+312 EMEVCG

-323 EEAHILEQGEI
+323 GETNI
-334 TLKQDCICQ
+334 
-343 KVIEQKAL
+343 IEQEEFAL
-351 NNIGE
+351 PP
-356 NNKIKSV
+356 
-363 TNLIGIGENN
+363 
-373 ITSQKIKLNTGKT
+373 
-386 DFENT
+386 NT
-391 AINNNANKSGS
+391 AGKNGTDENEIDESSA
-402 EKCKIVKTLL
+402 EKCNMIKGLL
-412 ENYILCMQNDN
+412 ENYILCMHDDN

-430 RFVENSW
+430 RFVENSC
-437 QTTQTDMAENTQPR
+437 QTAQSDIAENTQAH
-451 IKENTI
+451 IQKNTN
-457 EISDIQPFSPEK
+457 EISGIQPFSPEK
-469 KYSKATVNG
+469 KYSKATING
-478 ETCYLGAPDI
+478 ETCYLGAPEI
-488 VMAEAYSKIEK
+488 VMAEAYSKIER
-499 DVAAYTEQGYRTL
+499 DVTAYTEQGRRTL
-512 IFAGENNIPILLIAL
+512 VFAKENHMPLILIAL
-527 SNPIRKGVREIFDYF
+527 SNPIRKGAGEIFDYF
-542 NHNDVAVKV
+542 NDNDVAVKV

-560 SRIAE
+560 SRIAQA
-565 SANIKDADKYIDASD
+565 ANIKDADKYTDTSD
-580 LETVEDYKKAV
+580 LETPEDYKNAV
-591 SRYTVFGRV
+591 SQYTVFGRV
-600 RPEQKRQLVC
+600 RPEQKKQLVS
-610 AIKNE
+610 ALKNE
-615 GHTVAMIG
+615 GHIVAMTG

-665 NVIDEGRRVV
+665 HVIDEGRRVV

-706 PLKPIQVSII
+706 PLKPVQVSII

-740 FLKNILKKS
+740 FLKKIIKRS
-749 LPVGIGGFLAVS
+749 LPVGIGGFMAVS
-761 GLIIFSNFAGLSADR
+761 GLIIFGGFAGLSADR

-796 MRTETKIKQGYI
+796 MKTETKIKQGYI

-827 AFG
+827 TFG

>member
-1 MSDNEKTYCEYGL
+1 MSDNEKTQCEYGL
-14 SDTEVEERIAAHA
+14 SDAEVEERIAAHA

-60 LLGVVRA
+60 LLGIVRA

-92 KVLDKLSIVSAPKI
+92 KVLDRLSIVSAPKI
-106 KTLRNGKIQVL
+106 KTLRNGKIQIL
-117 PSEELVRDDI
+117 SSEELVRDDI

-136 PADAVVLEGSA
+136 PADAVVLEGNA

-157 ADEVAKVAG
+157 ADEVAKEAG
-166 DGLLSGSYVVSGN
+166 DELLSGSYVVSGSL
-179 VKARL
+179 KAKL
-184 EKVGGESFAS
+184 EKVGAEAFAS

-201 RTYKKEQSEMIRS
+201 RTHKKEQSEMIRS
-214 LNKLIIMIGIIIIP
+214 LNKLIIMIGITIIP
-228 IGIAVFTQSFVNI
+228 IGIMIFVQSFVNM

-276 IRLAANKV
+276 IRLAADKV

-312 DMEVCG
+312 EMEVCG

-323 EEAHILEQGEI
+323 GETNI
-334 TLKQDCICQ
+334 
-343 KVIEQKAL
+343 IEQEEFAL
-351 NNIGE
+351 PP
-356 NNKIKSV
+356 
-363 TNLIGIGENN
+363 
-373 ITSQKIKLNTGKT
+373 
-386 DFENT
+386 NT
-391 AINNNANKSGS
+391 ADKNGTDENEIDESSA
-402 EKCKIVKTLL
+402 EKCNMIKGLL
-412 ENYILCMQNDN
+412 ENYILCMHDDN

-430 RFVENSW
+430 RFVENSC
-437 QTTQTDMAENTQPR
+437 QTAQSDIAENTQAH
-451 IKENTI
+451 IQKNTN
-457 EISDIQPFSPEK
+457 EISGIQPFSPEK
-469 KYSKATVNG
+469 KYSKATIND
-478 ETCYLGAPDI
+478 ETCYLGAPEI
-488 VMAEAYSKIEK
+488 VMAEAYSKIER
-499 DVAAYTEQGYRTL
+499 DVTAYTEQGRRTL
-512 IFAGENNIPILLIAL
+512 VFAKENHMPLILIAL
-527 SNPIRKGVREIFDYF
+527 SNPIRKGAGEIFDYF
-542 NHNDVAVKV
+542 NDNDVAVKV

-560 SRIAE
+560 SRIAQA
-565 SANIKDADKYIDASD
+565 ANIKDADKYTDTSD
-580 LETVEDYKKAV
+580 LETPEDYKNAV
-591 SRYTVFGRV
+591 SQYTVFGRV
-600 RPEQKRQLVC
+600 RPEQKKQLVS
-610 AIKNE
+610 ALKNE
-615 GHTVAMIG
+615 GHIVAMTG

-665 NVIDEGRRVV
+665 HVIDEGRRVV

-706 PLKPIQVSII
+706 PLKPVQVSII

-740 FLKNILKKS
+740 FLKKIIKRS
-749 LPVGIGGFLAVS
+749 LPVGIGGFMAVS
-761 GLIIFSNFAGLSADR
+761 GLIIFGGFAGLSADR

-796 MRTETKIKQGYI
+796 MKTETKIKQGYI

-827 AFG
+827 TLG

>member
-1 MSDNEKTYCEYGL
+1 MSDNGKIQCEYGL
-14 SDTEVEERIAAHA
+14 SDAEVEERIAAHA

-60 LLGVVRA
+60 LLGIVRA

-92 KVLDKLSIVSAPKI
+92 KVLDRLSIVSAPKI
-106 KTLRNGKIQVL
+106 KTLRNGKIQIL
-117 PSEELVRDDI
+117 SSEELVRDDI

-136 PADAVVLEGSA
+136 PADAVVLEGNA

-157 ADEVAKVAG
+157 ADEVAKEAG
-166 DGLLSGSYVVSGN
+166 DELLSGSYVVSGSL
-179 VKARL
+179 KAKL
-184 EKVGGESFAS
+184 EKVGAEAFAS

-201 RTYKKEQSEMIRS
+201 RTYKKEQSEMIRA

-228 IGIAVFTQSFVNI
+228 IGIMVFTQSFVNI

-276 IRLAANKV
+276 IRLAADEV

-323 EEAHILEQGEI
+323 GETNI
-334 TLKQDCICQ
+334 
-343 KVIEQKAL
+343 IEQEKFEL
-351 NNIGE
+351 HPNVTDKNGTYE
-356 NNKIKSV
+356 NVTYENVTDEGSAEKCNMIKS
-363 TNLIGIGENN
+363 
-373 ITSQKIKLNTGKT
+373 
-386 DFENT
+386 
-391 AINNNANKSGS
+391 
-402 EKCKIVKTLL
+402 LL
-412 ENYILCMQNDN
+412 EDYILCMHDDN

-430 RFVENSW
+430 RFVENLC
-437 QTTQTDMAENTQPR
+437 QTAQSDIAENTQAH
-451 IKENTI
+451 IQKNTS
-457 EISDIQPFSPEK
+457 EISGIQPFSPEK
-469 KYSKATVNG
+469 KYSKATIND

-488 VMAEAYSKIEK
+488 VMAEAYPKIEK
-499 DVAAYTEQGYRTL
+499 DVTAYTEQGSRTL
-512 IFAGENNIPILLIAL
+512 VFAKENHIPLILIAL
-527 SNPIRKGVREIFDYF
+527 SNPIRKGAGEIFDYF
-542 NHNDVAVKV
+542 NDNGVAVKV

-565 SANIKDADKYIDASD
+565 AANIKDADKYTDASD
-580 LETVEDYKKAV
+580 LETAEDYKNAV
-591 SRYTVFGRV
+591 SQYTVFGRV

-610 AIKNE
+610 ALKNE
-615 GHTVAMIG
+615 GHIVAMTG

-665 NVIDEGRRVV
+665 HVIDEGRRVV

-706 PLKPIQVSII
+706 PLKPVQVSII

-740 FLKNILKKS
+740 FLKKILKKS
-749 LPVGIGGFLAVS
+749 LPVGIGGFMAVS
-761 GLIIFSNFAGLSADR
+761 GLIIFGGFAGLSADR

-796 MRTETKIKQGYI
+796 MKTETKIKQGYI

-827 AFG
+827 TFG

>member
-1 MSDNEKTYCEYGL
+1 MSDNEKTQCEYGL
-14 SDTEVEERIAAHA
+14 SDAEVEERIAAHA

-40 DIVKSNVLTY
+40 DIVKTNVLTY

-60 LLGVVRA
+60 LLGIVRA

-92 KVLDKLSIVSAPKI
+92 KVLDRLSIVSAPKI
-106 KTLRNGKIQVL
+106 KTLRNGKIQIL
-117 PSEELVRDDI
+117 SSEELVRDDI

-136 PADAVVLEGSA
+136 PADAVVLEGNA

-157 ADEVAKVAG
+157 ADEVAKGAG
-166 DGLLSGSYVVSGN
+166 DELLSGSYVVSGSL
-179 VKARL
+179 KAKL
-184 EKVGGESFAS
+184 EKVGAEAFAS

-201 RTYKKEQSEMIRS
+201 RTHKKEQSEMIRS
-214 LNKLIIMIGIIIIP
+214 LNKLIIMIGITIIP
-228 IGIAVFTQSFVNI
+228 IGIMIFVQSFINM

-276 IRLAANKV
+276 IRLAADKV

-312 DMEVCG
+312 EMEVCG

-323 EEAHILEQGEI
+323 GETNI
-334 TLKQDCICQ
+334 
-343 KVIEQKAL
+343 IEQEEFAL
-351 NNIGE
+351 PSNAADKNGTDE
-356 NNKIKSV
+356 NEIDESSAEKCNMIKS
-363 TNLIGIGENN
+363 
-373 ITSQKIKLNTGKT
+373 
-386 DFENT
+386 
-391 AINNNANKSGS
+391 
-402 EKCKIVKTLL
+402 LL
-412 ENYILCMQNDN
+412 ENYILCMHDDN

-430 RFVENSW
+430 RFVENSC
-437 QTTQTDMAENTQPR
+437 QTAQSDMAENIQAH
-451 IKENTI
+451 IQKNTN
-457 EISDIQPFSPEK
+457 EISGIQPFSPEK
-469 KYSKATVNG
+469 KYSKATING

-488 VMAEAYSKIEK
+488 VMAEAYSKIER
-499 DVAAYTEQGYRTL
+499 DVTAYTEQGRRTL
-512 IFAGENNIPILLIAL
+512 VFAKENHMPLILIAL
-527 SNPIRKGVREIFDYF
+527 SNPIRKGAVEIFDYF
-542 NHNDVAVKV
+542 NDNDVAVKV

-560 SRIAE
+560 SRIAKA
-565 SANIKDADKYIDASD
+565 ANIKDADKYTDTSD
-580 LETVEDYKKAV
+580 LETPEDYKNAA
-591 SRYTVFGRV
+591 SQYTVFGRV
-600 RPEQKRQLVC
+600 RPEQKRQLVS
-610 AIKNE
+610 ALKNE
-615 GHTVAMIG
+615 GHIVAMTG

-651 SQLVLMDSDFSKMK
+651 SQLVLIDSDFSKMK
-665 NVIDEGRRVV
+665 HVIDEGRRVV

-691 SMLLAVFCVIFIVEY
+691 SMLLAVFCVIFVVEY
-706 PLKPIQVSII
+706 PLKPVQVSII

-740 FLKNILKKS
+740 FLKKILKKS
-749 LPVGIGGFLAVS
+749 LPVGIGGFMAVS
-761 GLIIFSNFAGLSADR
+761 GLIIFGGFAGLSADR

-796 MRTETKIKQGYI
+796 MKTETKIKQGYI

-827 AFG
+827 TFG

>member
-1 MSDNEKTYCEYGL
+1 MSDNEKIQCEYGL
-14 SDTEVEERIAAHA
+14 SDAEVEERIAAHA

-60 LLGVVRA
+60 LLGIVRA

-92 KVLDKLSIVSAPKI
+92 KILDRLSIVSAPKI

-117 PSEELVRDDI
+117 QSEELVRDDI

-136 PADAVVLEGSA
+136 PADAVVLEGNA

-157 ADEVAKVAG
+157 ADEVAKEAG
-166 DGLLSGSYVVSGN
+166 DELLSGSYVVSGSL
-179 VKARL
+179 KAKL
-184 EKVGGESFAS
+184 EKVGAEAFAS

-201 RTYKKEQSEMIRS
+201 RTYKKEQSEMIRA
-214 LNKLIIMIGIIIIP
+214 LNKLIIIIGIIIIP
-228 IGIAVFTQSFVNI
+228 IGIMVFAQSFVNI

-276 IRLAANKV
+276 IRLAADKV

-323 EEAHILEQGEI
+323 GETNI
-334 TLKQDCICQ
+334 
-343 KVIEQKAL
+343 IEQEEFELHPNVTDRNGTYEK
-351 NNIGE
+351 GTDE
-356 NNKIKSV
+356 NSAEKCNMIKS
-363 TNLIGIGENN
+363 
-373 ITSQKIKLNTGKT
+373 
-386 DFENT
+386 
-391 AINNNANKSGS
+391 
-402 EKCKIVKTLL
+402 LL
-412 ENYILCMQNDN
+412 EDYILCMHDDN

-430 RFVENSW
+430 RFVENLC
-437 QTTQTDMAENTQPR
+437 QTAQSDIAENTQAH
-451 IKENTI
+451 IQKNTS
-457 EISDIQPFSPEK
+457 EISGIQPFSPEK
-469 KYSKATVNG
+469 KYSKATING
-478 ETCYLGAPDI
+478 ETFYLGAPDI
-488 VMAEAYSKIEK
+488 VMAEAYPKIEK
-499 DVAAYTEQGYRTL
+499 DVTAYTEKGSRTL
-512 IFAGENNIPILLIAL
+512 VFAKENHIPLMLIAL
-527 SNPIRKGVREIFDYF
+527 SNPIRKGAGEIFDYF
-542 NHNDVAVKV
+542 NDNDVTVKV

-565 SANIKDADKYIDASD
+565 AANIKDADKYTDASD
-580 LETVEDYKKAV
+580 LETAEDYKNAV
-591 SRYTVFGRV
+591 SQYTVFGRV

-610 AIKNE
+610 ALKNE
-615 GHTVAMIG
+615 GHIVAMTG

-665 NVIDEGRRVV
+665 HVIDEGRRVV

-706 PLKPIQVSII
+706 PLKPVQVSII

-740 FLKNILKKS
+740 FLKKILKKS
-749 LPVGIGGFLAVS
+749 LPVGIGGFMAVS
-761 GLIIFSNFAGLSADR
+761 GLIIFGGFAGLSADK

-796 MRTETKIKQGYI
+796 MKTETKIKQGYI

-827 AFG
+827 TFG

>member
-1 MSDNEKTYCEYGL
+1 MSDNEKTQCKYGL
-14 SDTEVEERIAAHA
+14 SDAEVEERIAAHA

-60 LLGVVRA
+60 LLGIVRA

-92 KVLDKLSIVSAPKI
+92 KVLDRLSIVSAPKI
-106 KTLRNGKIQVL
+106 KTLRNGKIQIL
-117 PSEELVRDDI
+117 SSEELVRDDI

-136 PADAVVLEGSA
+136 PADAVVLEGNA

-157 ADEVAKVAG
+157 ADEVAKEAG
-166 DGLLSGSYVVSGN
+166 DELLSGSYVVSGSL
-179 VKARL
+179 KAKL
-184 EKVGGESFAS
+184 EKVGAEAFAS

-201 RTYKKEQSEMIRS
+201 RTHKKEQSEMIRS
-214 LNKLIIMIGIIIIP
+214 LNKLIIMIGITIIP
-228 IGIAVFTQSFVNI
+228 IGIMIFVQSFINM

-276 IRLAANKV
+276 IRLAADKA

-312 DMEVCG
+312 EMEVCG

-323 EEAHILEQGEI
+323 GETNI
-334 TLKQDCICQ
+334 
-343 KVIEQKAL
+343 IEQEEFAL
-351 NNIGE
+351 PSNAADKNGTDE
-356 NNKIKSV
+356 NEIDESSAEKCNMIKS
-363 TNLIGIGENN
+363 
-373 ITSQKIKLNTGKT
+373 
-386 DFENT
+386 
-391 AINNNANKSGS
+391 
-402 EKCKIVKTLL
+402 LL
-412 ENYILCMQNDN
+412 ENYILCMHDDN

-430 RFVENSW
+430 RFVENSC
-437 QTTQTDMAENTQPR
+437 QTAQSDMAENTQAH
-451 IKENTI
+451 IQKNTN
-457 EISDIQPFSPEK
+457 EISGIQPFSPEK
-469 KYSKATVNG
+469 KYSKATING

-488 VMAEAYSKIEK
+488 VMAEAYSKIER
-499 DVAAYTEQGYRTL
+499 DVTAYTEQGRRTL
-512 IFAGENNIPILLIAL
+512 VFAKENHMPLILIAL
-527 SNPIRKGVREIFDYF
+527 SNPIRKGAVEIFDYF
-542 NHNDVAVKV
+542 NDNNVAVKV

-560 SRIAE
+560 SRIAKA
-565 SANIKDADKYIDASD
+565 ANIKDADKYTDTSD
-580 LETVEDYKKAV
+580 LETPEDYKNAV
-591 SRYTVFGRV
+591 SQYTVFGRV
-600 RPEQKRQLVC
+600 RPEQKRQLVS
-610 AIKNE
+610 ALKNE
-615 GHTVAMIG
+615 GHIVAMTG

-651 SQLVLMDSDFSKMK
+651 SQLVLIDSDFSKMK
-665 NVIDEGRRVV
+665 HVIDEGRRVV

-706 PLKPIQVSII
+706 PLKPVQVSII

-740 FLKNILKKS
+740 FLKKIIKRS
-749 LPVGIGGFLAVS
+749 LPVGIGGFMAVS
-761 GLIIFSNFAGLSADR
+761 GLIIFGGFAGLSADR

-796 MRTETKIKQGYI
+796 MKTETKIKQGYI

-827 AFG
+827 TFG

>member
-1 MSDNEKTYCEYGL
+1 MSDNEKTQCEYGL
-14 SDTEVEERIAAHA
+14 SDAEVEERIAAHA

-60 LLGVVRA
+60 LLGIVRA

-92 KVLDKLSIVSAPKI
+92 KVLDRLSIVSAPKI
-106 KTLRNGKIQVL
+106 KTLRNGKIQIL
-117 PSEELVRDDI
+117 SSEELVRDDI

-136 PADAVVLEGSA
+136 PADAVVLEGNA

-157 ADEVAKVAG
+157 ADEVAKEAG
-166 DGLLSGSYVVSGN
+166 DELLSGSYVVSGSL
-179 VKARL
+179 KAKL
-184 EKVGGESFAS
+184 EKVGAEAFAS

-201 RTYKKEQSEMIRS
+201 RTHKKEQSEMIRS
-214 LNKLIIMIGIIIIP
+214 LNKLIIMIGITIIP
-228 IGIAVFTQSFVNI
+228 IGIMIFVQSFVNM

-276 IRLAANKV
+276 IRLAADKV

-312 DMEVCG
+312 EMEVCG

-323 EEAHILEQGEI
+323 GETNI
-334 TLKQDCICQ
+334 
-343 KVIEQKAL
+343 IEQEEFAL
-351 NNIGE
+351 PP
-356 NNKIKSV
+356 
-363 TNLIGIGENN
+363 
-373 ITSQKIKLNTGKT
+373 
-386 DFENT
+386 NT
-391 AINNNANKSGS
+391 ADKNGTDENEIDESSA
-402 EKCKIVKTLL
+402 EKCNMIKGLL
-412 ENYILCMQNDN
+412 ENYILCMHDDN

-430 RFVENSW
+430 RFVENSC
-437 QTTQTDMAENTQPR
+437 QTAQSDIAENTQAH
-451 IKENTI
+451 IQKNTN
-457 EISDIQPFSPEK
+457 EISGIQPFSPEK
-469 KYSKATVNG
+469 KYSKATING
-478 ETCYLGAPDI
+478 ETCYLGAPEI
-488 VMAEAYSKIEK
+488 VMAEAYSKIER
-499 DVAAYTEQGYRTL
+499 DVTAYTEQGHRTL
-512 IFAGENNIPILLIAL
+512 VFAKENHMPLILIAL
-527 SNPIRKGVREIFDYF
+527 SNPIRKGAGEIFDYF
-542 NHNDVAVKV
+542 NDNDVAVKV

-565 SANIKDADKYIDASD
+565 AANIKDADKYTDTSD
-580 LETVEDYKKAV
+580 LETPEDYKNAV
-591 SRYTVFGRV
+591 SQYTVFGRV
-600 RPEQKRQLVC
+600 RPEQKKQLVS
-610 AIKNE
+610 ALKNE
-615 GHTVAMIG
+615 GHIVAMTG

-665 NVIDEGRRVV
+665 HVIDEGRRVV

-706 PLKPIQVSII
+706 PLKPVQVSII

-740 FLKNILKKS
+740 FLKKIIKRS
-749 LPVGIGGFLAVS
+749 LPVGIGGFMAVS
-761 GLIIFSNFAGLSADR
+761 GLIIFGGFAGLSADR

-796 MRTETKIKQGYI
+796 MKTETKIKQGYI

-827 AFG
+827 TLG

>member
-1 MSDNEKTYCEYGL
+1 MSDNEKTQCEYGL
-14 SDTEVEERIAAHA
+14 SDAEVEERIAAHA

-60 LLGVVRA
+60 LLGIVRA

-92 KVLDKLSIVSAPKI
+92 KVLDRLSIVSAPKI
-106 KTLRNGKIQVL
+106 KTLRNGKIQIL
-117 PSEELVRDDI
+117 SSEELVRDDI

-136 PADAVVLEGSA
+136 PADAVVLEGNA

-157 ADEVAKVAG
+157 ADEVAKEAG
-166 DGLLSGSYVVSGN
+166 DELLSGSYVVSGSL
-179 VKARL
+179 KAKL
-184 EKVGGESFAS
+184 EKVGAEAFAS

-201 RTYKKEQSEMIRS
+201 RTHKKEQSEMIRS
-214 LNKLIIMIGIIIIP
+214 LNKLIIMIGITIIP
-228 IGIAVFTQSFVNI
+228 IGIMIFVQSFVNM

-276 IRLAANKV
+276 IRLAADKV

-312 DMEVCG
+312 EMEVCG

-323 EEAHILEQGEI
+323 GETNI
-334 TLKQDCICQ
+334 
-343 KVIEQKAL
+343 IEQEEFAL
-351 NNIGE
+351 PP
-356 NNKIKSV
+356 
-363 TNLIGIGENN
+363 
-373 ITSQKIKLNTGKT
+373 
-386 DFENT
+386 NT
-391 AINNNANKSGS
+391 ADKNGTDENEIDESSA
-402 EKCKIVKTLL
+402 EKCNMIKGLL
-412 ENYILCMQNDN
+412 ENYILCMHDDN

-430 RFVENSW
+430 RFVENSC
-437 QTTQTDMAENTQPR
+437 QTAQSDIAENTQAH
-451 IKENTI
+451 IQKNTN
-457 EISDIQPFSPEK
+457 EISGIQPFSPEK
-469 KYSKATVNG
+469 KYSKATING
-478 ETCYLGAPDI
+478 ETCYLGAPEI
-488 VMAEAYSKIEK
+488 VMAEAYSKIER
-499 DVAAYTEQGYRTL
+499 DVTAYTEQGRRTL
-512 IFAGENNIPILLIAL
+512 VFAKENHMPLILIAL
-527 SNPIRKGVREIFDYF
+527 SNPIRKGAGEIFDYF
-542 NHNDVAVKV
+542 NDNDVAVKV

-560 SRIAE
+560 SRIAQA
-565 SANIKDADKYIDASD
+565 ANIKDADKYTDTSD
-580 LETVEDYKKAV
+580 LETPEDYKNAV
-591 SRYTVFGRV
+591 SQYTVFGRV
-600 RPEQKRQLVC
+600 RPEQKKQLVS
-610 AIKNE
+610 ALKNE
-615 GHTVAMIG
+615 GHIVAMTG

-665 NVIDEGRRVV
+665 HVIDEGRRVV

-706 PLKPIQVSII
+706 PLKPVQVSII

-740 FLKNILKKS
+740 FLKKIIKRS
-749 LPVGIGGFLAVS
+749 LPVGIGGFMAVS
-761 GLIIFSNFAGLSADR
+761 GLIIFGGFAGLSADR

-796 MRTETKIKQGYI
+796 MKTEKKIKQGYI

-827 AFG
+827 TFG

>member
-1 MSDNEKTYCEYGL
+1 MSDNEKTQCEYGL
-14 SDTEVEERIAAHA
+14 SDAEVEERIAAHA

-60 LLGVVRA
+60 LLGIVRA

-92 KVLDKLSIVSAPKI
+92 KVLDRLSIVSAPKI
-106 KTLRNGKIQVL
+106 KTLRNGKIQIL
-117 PSEELVRDDI
+117 SSEELVRDDI

-136 PADAVVLEGSA
+136 PADAVVLEGNA

-157 ADEVAKVAG
+157 ADEVAKEAG
-166 DGLLSGSYVVSGN
+166 DELLSGSYVVSGSL
-179 VKARL
+179 KAKL
-184 EKVGGESFAS
+184 EKVGAEAFAS

-201 RTYKKEQSEMIRS
+201 RTHKKEQSEMIRS
-214 LNKLIIMIGIIIIP
+214 LNKLIIMIGITIIP
-228 IGIAVFTQSFVNI
+228 IGIMIFVQSFVNM

-276 IRLAANKV
+276 IRLAADKV

-312 DMEVCG
+312 EMEVCG

-323 EEAHILEQGEI
+323 GETNI
-334 TLKQDCICQ
+334 
-343 KVIEQKAL
+343 IEQEEFAL
-351 NNIGE
+351 PP
-356 NNKIKSV
+356 
-363 TNLIGIGENN
+363 
-373 ITSQKIKLNTGKT
+373 
-386 DFENT
+386 NT
-391 AINNNANKSGS
+391 ADKNGTDENEIDESSA
-402 EKCKIVKTLL
+402 EKCNMIKGLL
-412 ENYILCMQNDN
+412 ENYILCMHDDN

-430 RFVENSW
+430 RFVENSC
-437 QTTQTDMAENTQPR
+437 QTAQSDIAENTQAH
-451 IKENTI
+451 IQKNTN
-457 EISDIQPFSPEK
+457 EISGIQPFSPEK
-469 KYSKATVNG
+469 KYSKATING
-478 ETCYLGAPDI
+478 ETCYLGAPEI
-488 VMAEAYSKIEK
+488 VMAEAYSKIER
-499 DVAAYTEQGYRTL
+499 DVTAYTEQGRRTL
-512 IFAGENNIPILLIAL
+512 VFAKENHMPLILIAL
-527 SNPIRKGVREIFDYF
+527 SNPIRKGAGEIFDYF
-542 NHNDVAVKV
+542 NDNNVAVKV

-560 SRIAE
+560 SRIAQA
-565 SANIKDADKYIDASD
+565 ANIKDADKYTDTSD
-580 LETVEDYKKAV
+580 LETPEDYKNAV
-591 SRYTVFGRV
+591 SQYTVFGRV
-600 RPEQKRQLVC
+600 RPEQKKQLVS
-610 AIKNE
+610 ALKNE
-615 GHTVAMIG
+615 GHIVAMTG

-665 NVIDEGRRVV
+665 HVIDEGRRVV

-706 PLKPIQVSII
+706 PLKPVQVSII

-740 FLKNILKKS
+740 FLKKIIKRS
-749 LPVGIGGFLAVS
+749 LPVGIGGFMAVS
-761 GLIIFSNFAGLSADR
+761 GLIIFGGFAGLSADR

-796 MRTETKIKQGYI
+796 MKTETKIKQGYI

-827 AFG
+827 TFG

>member
-1 MSDNEKTYCEYGL
+1 MSDNEKIQCEYGL
-14 SDTEVEERIAAHA
+14 SDAEVEERIAAHA
-27 DNCKVESSTQSIS
+27 DNCKVESSTRSIS

-60 LLGVVRA
+60 LLGIVRA

-92 KVLDKLSIVSAPKI
+92 KILDRLSIVSAPKI

-117 PSEELVRDDI
+117 QSEELVRDDI

-136 PADAVVLEGSA
+136 PADAVVLEGNA

-157 ADEVAKVAG
+157 ADEVAKEAG
-166 DGLLSGSYVVSGN
+166 DELLSGSYVVSGSL
-179 VKARL
+179 KAKL
-184 EKVGGESFAS
+184 EKVGAEAFAS

-201 RTYKKEQSEMIRS
+201 RTYKKEQSEMIRA

-228 IGIAVFTQSFVNI
+228 IGIMVFTQSFVNI

-276 IRLAANKV
+276 IRLAADKV

-323 EEAHILEQGEI
+323 GETNI
-334 TLKQDCICQ
+334 
-343 KVIEQKAL
+343 IEQEEFELYPNVTDK
-351 NNIGE
+351 NGTDE
-356 NNKIKSV
+356 NETYENGTDESSAEKCNMIKS
-363 TNLIGIGENN
+363 
-373 ITSQKIKLNTGKT
+373 
-386 DFENT
+386 
-391 AINNNANKSGS
+391 
-402 EKCKIVKTLL
+402 LL
-412 ENYILCMQNDN
+412 EDYILCMHDDN

-430 RFVENSW
+430 RFAENLC
-437 QTTQTDMAENTQPR
+437 QTAQSDIAENTQAHIR
-451 IKENTI
+451 KNTS
-457 EISDIQPFSPEK
+457 EISGIQPFSPEK
-469 KYSKATVNG
+469 KYSKATING
-478 ETCYLGAPDI
+478 ETFYLGAPDI
-488 VMAEAYSKIEK
+488 VMAEAYPKIER
-499 DVAAYTEQGYRTL
+499 DVTAYTEKGSRTL
-512 IFAGENNIPILLIAL
+512 VFAKENHIPLMLIAL
-527 SNPIRKGVREIFDYF
+527 SNPIRRGAGKIFDYF
-542 NHNDVAVKV
+542 NDNDVAVKV

-565 SANIKDADKYIDASD
+565 AANIKDADKYTDASD
-580 LETVEDYKKAV
+580 LETAEDYKNAV
-591 SRYTVFGRV
+591 SQYTVFGRV

-610 AIKNE
+610 ALKNE
-615 GHTVAMIG
+615 GHIVAMTG

-665 NVIDEGRRVV
+665 HVIDEGRRVV

-706 PLKPIQVSII
+706 PLKPVQVSII

-740 FLKNILKKS
+740 FLKKILKKS
-749 LPVGIGGFLAVS
+749 LPVGIGGFMAVS
-761 GLIIFSNFAGLSADR
+761 GLIIFGGFAGLSADR

-796 MRTETKIKQGYI
+796 MKTETKIKQGYI

-827 AFG
+827 TFG

>member
-1 MSDNEKTYCEYGL
+1 MSDNEKTQCEYGL
-14 SDTEVEERIAAHA
+14 SDAEVEERIAAHA

-60 LLGVVRA
+60 LLGIVRA

-92 KVLDKLSIVSAPKI
+92 KVLDRLSIVSAPKI
-106 KTLRNGKIQVL
+106 KTLRNGKIQIL
-117 PSEELVRDDI
+117 SSEELVRDDI

-136 PADAVVLEGSA
+136 PADAVVLEGNA

-157 ADEVAKVAG
+157 ADEVAKEAG
-166 DGLLSGSYVVSGN
+166 DELLSGSYVVSGSL
-179 VKARL
+179 KAKL
-184 EKVGGESFAS
+184 EKVGAEAFAS

-201 RTYKKEQSEMIRS
+201 RTHKKEQSEMIRS
-214 LNKLIIMIGIIIIP
+214 LNKLIIMIGITIIP
-228 IGIAVFTQSFVNI
+228 IGIMIFVQSFVNM

-276 IRLAANKV
+276 IRLAADKV

-312 DMEVCG
+312 EMEVCG

-323 EEAHILEQGEI
+323 GETNI
-334 TLKQDCICQ
+334 
-343 KVIEQKAL
+343 IEQEEFAL
-351 NNIGE
+351 PP
-356 NNKIKSV
+356 
-363 TNLIGIGENN
+363 
-373 ITSQKIKLNTGKT
+373 
-386 DFENT
+386 NT
-391 AINNNANKSGS
+391 ADKNGTDENEIDESSA
-402 EKCKIVKTLL
+402 EKCNMIKGLL
-412 ENYILCMQNDN
+412 ENYILCMHDDN

-430 RFVENSW
+430 RFVENSC
-437 QTTQTDMAENTQPR
+437 QTAQSDIAENTQAH
-451 IKENTI
+451 IQKNTN
-457 EISDIQPFSPEK
+457 EISGIQPFSPEK
-469 KYSKATVNG
+469 KYSKATING

-488 VMAEAYSKIEK
+488 VMAEAYSKIER
-499 DVAAYTEQGYRTL
+499 DVTAYTEQGSRTL
-512 IFAGENNIPILLIAL
+512 VFAKENHMPLILIAL
-527 SNPIRKGVREIFDYF
+527 SNPIRKGAGEIFDYF
-542 NHNDVAVKV
+542 NDNDVAVKV

-560 SRIAE
+560 SRIAQA
-565 SANIKDADKYIDASD
+565 ANIKDADKYTDTSD
-580 LETVEDYKKAV
+580 LETPEDYKNAV
-591 SRYTVFGRV
+591 SQYTVFGRV
-600 RPEQKRQLVC
+600 RPEQKKQLVS
-610 AIKNE
+610 ALKNE
-615 GHTVAMIG
+615 GHIVAMTG

-665 NVIDEGRRVV
+665 HVIDEGRRVV

-706 PLKPIQVSII
+706 PLKPVQVSII

-740 FLKNILKKS
+740 FLKKIIKRS
-749 LPVGIGGFLAVS
+749 LPVGIGGFMAVS
-761 GLIIFSNFAGLSADR
+761 GLIIFGGFAGLSADR

-796 MRTETKIKQGYI
+796 MKTETKIKQGYI

-827 AFG
+827 TFG

>member
-1 MSDNEKTYCEYGL
+1 MSDNGKIQCEYGL
-14 SDTEVEERIAAHA
+14 SDAEVEERIAAHA

-60 LLGVVRA
+60 LLGIVRA

-92 KVLDKLSIVSAPKI
+92 KVLDRLSIVSAPKI

-117 PSEELVRDDI
+117 QSEELVRDDI

-136 PADAVVLEGSA
+136 PADAVVLEGNA

-157 ADEVAKVAG
+157 ADEVAKEAG
-166 DGLLSGSYVVSGN
+166 DELLSGSYVVSGSL
-179 VKARL
+179 KAKL
-184 EKVGGESFAS
+184 EKVGAEAFAS

-201 RTYKKEQSEMIRS
+201 RTYKKEQSEMIRA

-228 IGIAVFTQSFVNI
+228 IGLMVFAQSFVNI

-276 IRLAANKV
+276 IRLAADKV

-323 EEAHILEQGEI
+323 GETNI
-334 TLKQDCICQ
+334 
-343 KVIEQKAL
+343 IEQEEFELHPNVTDK
-351 NNIGE
+351 NGTEE
-356 NNKIKSV
+356 NETGKNETGKNGTDENETGKNGTDRNGTYENGTDESSVEKCNMIKS
-363 TNLIGIGENN
+363 
-373 ITSQKIKLNTGKT
+373 
-386 DFENT
+386 
-391 AINNNANKSGS
+391 
-402 EKCKIVKTLL
+402 LL
-412 ENYILCMQNDN
+412 EDYILCMHDDN

-430 RFVENSW
+430 RFAENSC
-437 QTTQTDMAENTQPR
+437 QTVQSDMAENTQAH
-451 IKENTI
+451 IQKNTS
-457 EISDIQPFSPEK
+457 EISGIQPFSPEK
-469 KYSKATVNG
+469 KYSKATING
-478 ETCYLGAPDI
+478 ETFYLGAPDI
-488 VMAEAYSKIEK
+488 VMAEVYPKIERG
-499 DVAAYTEQGYRTL
+499 VTAYTEQGSRTL
-512 IFAGENNIPILLIAL
+512 VFAKENHIPLMLIAL
-527 SNPIRKGVREIFDYF
+527 SNPIRKGAGEIFDYF
-542 NHNDVAVKV
+542 NDNDVAVKV

-565 SANIKDADKYIDASD
+565 AANIKDADKYTDASD
-580 LETVEDYKKAV
+580 LETAEDYKNAV
-591 SRYTVFGRV
+591 SQYTVFGRV

-610 AIKNE
+610 ALKNE
-615 GHTVAMIG
+615 GHIVAMTG
-623 DGVNDVLALKDADCG
+623 DGVNDVLAIKDADCG

-665 NVIDEGRRVV
+665 HVIDEGRRVV

-691 SMLLAVFCVIFIVEY
+691 SMLLALFCVIFIVEY
-706 PLKPIQVSII
+706 PLKPVQVSII

-740 FLKNILKKS
+740 FLKKILKKS
-749 LPVGIGGFLAVS
+749 LPVGIGGFMAVS
-761 GLIIFSNFAGLSADR
+761 GLIIFGGFAGLSADK

-796 MRTETKIKQGYI
+796 MKTETKIKQGYI

-827 AFG
+827 TFG

>member
-1 MSDNEKTYCEYGL
+1 MSDNEKTQCEYGL
-14 SDTEVEERIAAHA
+14 SDAEVEERIAAHA

-60 LLGVVRA
+60 LLGIVRA

-92 KVLDKLSIVSAPKI
+92 KVLDRLSIVSAPKT
-106 KTLRNGKIQVL
+106 KTLRNGKIQIL
-117 PSEELVRDDI
+117 SSEELVRDDI

-136 PADAVVLEGSA
+136 PADAVVLEGNA

-157 ADEVAKVAG
+157 ADEVAKEAG
-166 DGLLSGSYVVSGN
+166 DELLSGSYVVSGSL
-179 VKARL
+179 KAKL
-184 EKVGGESFAS
+184 EKVGAEAFAS

-201 RTYKKEQSEMIRS
+201 RTHKKEQSEMIRS
-214 LNKLIIMIGIIIIP
+214 LNKLIIMIEITIIP
-228 IGIAVFTQSFVNI
+228 IGIMIFVQSFANM

-276 IRLAANKV
+276 IRLAADKV

-323 EEAHILEQGEI
+323 GETNI
-334 TLKQDCICQ
+334 
-343 KVIEQKAL
+343 IEQEEFELHPNVTDK
-351 NNIGE
+351 NGTYE
-356 NNKIKSV
+356 NETDKNGTDENGTDENVTDESSAEKCNMIKS
-363 TNLIGIGENN
+363 
-373 ITSQKIKLNTGKT
+373 
-386 DFENT
+386 
-391 AINNNANKSGS
+391 
-402 EKCKIVKTLL
+402 LL
-412 ENYILCMQNDN
+412 EDYILCMHDDN

-430 RFVENSW
+430 RFVENLC
-437 QTTQTDMAENTQPR
+437 QTVQSDMAENTQAH
-451 IKENTI
+451 IQKNTS
-457 EISDIQPFSPEK
+457 EISGIQPFSPEK
-469 KYSKATVNG
+469 KYSKATING
-478 ETCYLGAPDI
+478 ETFYLGAPDI
-488 VMAEAYSKIEK
+488 VMAEAYLKIER
-499 DVAAYTEQGYRTL
+499 DVTAYTEKGSRTL
-512 IFAGENNIPILLIAL
+512 VFAKENHIPLMLIAL
-527 SNPIRKGVREIFDYF
+527 SNPIRKGAGEIFDYF
-542 NHNDVAVKV
+542 NDNDVTVKV

-565 SANIKDADKYIDASD
+565 AANIKDADKYTDASD
-580 LETVEDYKKAV
+580 LETAEDYKNAV
-591 SRYTVFGRV
+591 SQYTVFGRV

-610 AIKNE
+610 ALKNE
-615 GHTVAMIG
+615 GHIVAMTG

-665 NVIDEGRRVV
+665 HVIDEGRRVV

-706 PLKPIQVSII
+706 PLKPVQVSII

-740 FLKNILKKS
+740 FLKKILKKS
-749 LPVGIGGFLAVS
+749 LPVGIGGFMAVS
-761 GLIIFSNFAGLSADR
+761 GLIIFGGFAGLSADR

-796 MRTETKIKQGYI
+796 MKTETKIKQGYI

-827 AFG
+827 TFG

>member
-1 MSDNEKTYCEYGL
+1 MSDNEKTQCEYGL
-14 SDTEVEERIAAHA
+14 SDAEVEERIAAHA

-60 LLGVVRA
+60 LLGIVRA

-92 KVLDKLSIVSAPKI
+92 KVLDRLSIVSAPKI
-106 KTLRNGKIQVL
+106 KTLRNGKIQIL
-117 PSEELVRDDI
+117 SSEELVRDDI

-136 PADAVVLEGSA
+136 PADAVVLEGNA

-157 ADEVAKVAG
+157 ADEVAKEAG
-166 DGLLSGSYVVSGN
+166 DELLSGSYVVSGSL
-179 VKARL
+179 KAKL
-184 EKVGGESFAS
+184 EKVGAEAFAS

-201 RTYKKEQSEMIRS
+201 RTHKKEQSEMIRS
-214 LNKLIIMIGIIIIP
+214 LNKLIIMIGITIIP
-228 IGIAVFTQSFVNI
+228 IGIMIFVQSFVNM

-276 IRLAANKV
+276 IRLAADKV

-312 DMEVCG
+312 EMDVCG

-323 EEAHILEQGEI
+323 GETNI
-334 TLKQDCICQ
+334 
-343 KVIEQKAL
+343 IEQEEFAL
-351 NNIGE
+351 PPNATDKNGTDE
-356 NNKIKSV
+356 NEIDESSAEKCNMIKS
-363 TNLIGIGENN
+363 
-373 ITSQKIKLNTGKT
+373 
-386 DFENT
+386 
-391 AINNNANKSGS
+391 
-402 EKCKIVKTLL
+402 LL
-412 ENYILCMQNDN
+412 ENYILCMHDDN

-430 RFVENSW
+430 RFVENSC
-437 QTTQTDMAENTQPR
+437 QTAQSDMAENTQAH
-451 IKENTI
+451 IQKNTN
-457 EISDIQPFSPEK
+457 EISGIQPFSPEK
-469 KYSKATVNG
+469 KYSKATING

-488 VMAEAYSKIEK
+488 VMAEAYSKIER
-499 DVAAYTEQGYRTL
+499 DVTAYTEQGRRTL
-512 IFAGENNIPILLIAL
+512 VFAKENHIPLILIAL
-527 SNPIRKGVREIFDYF
+527 SNPIRKGAGEIFDYF
-542 NHNDVAVKV
+542 NDNDVAVKV

-560 SRIAE
+560 SRIAKA
-565 SANIKDADKYIDASD
+565 ANIKDADKYTDTSD
-580 LETVEDYKKAV
+580 LETTEDYKNAV
-591 SRYTVFGRV
+591 SQYTVFGRV
-600 RPEQKRQLVC
+600 RPEQKRQLVS
-610 AIKNE
+610 ALKNE
-615 GHTVAMIG
+615 GHIVAMTG

-651 SQLVLMDSDFSKMK
+651 SQLVLIDSDFSKMK
-665 NVIDEGRRVV
+665 HVIDEGRRVV

-706 PLKPIQVSII
+706 PLKPVQVSII

-740 FLKNILKKS
+740 FLKKIIKRS
-749 LPVGIGGFLAVS
+749 LPVGIGGFMAVS
-761 GLIIFSNFAGLSADR
+761 GLIIFGGFAGLSADR

-796 MRTETKIKQGYI
+796 MKTETKIKQGYI

-827 AFG
+827 TFG

>member
-1 MSDNEKTYCEYGL
+1 MSDNEKTQCEYGL
-14 SDTEVEERIAAHA
+14 SDAEVEERIAAHA

-60 LLGVVRA
+60 LLGIVRA

-92 KVLDKLSIVSAPKI
+92 KVLDRLSIVSAPKI
-106 KTLRNGKIQVL
+106 KTLRNGKIQIL
-117 PSEELVRDDI
+117 SSEELVRDDI

-136 PADAVVLEGSA
+136 PADAVVLEGNA

-157 ADEVAKVAG
+157 ADEVAKEAG
-166 DGLLSGSYVVSGN
+166 DELLSGSYVVSGSL
-179 VKARL
+179 KAKL
-184 EKVGGESFAS
+184 EKVGAEAFAS

-201 RTYKKEQSEMIRS
+201 RTHKKEQSEMIRS
-214 LNKLIIMIGIIIIP
+214 LNKLIIMIGITIIP
-228 IGIAVFTQSFVNI
+228 IGIMIFVQSFVNM

-276 IRLAANKV
+276 IRLAADKV

-312 DMEVCG
+312 EMEVCG

-323 EEAHILEQGEI
+323 GETNI
-334 TLKQDCICQ
+334 
-343 KVIEQKAL
+343 IEQEEFAL
-351 NNIGE
+351 PP
-356 NNKIKSV
+356 
-363 TNLIGIGENN
+363 
-373 ITSQKIKLNTGKT
+373 
-386 DFENT
+386 NT
-391 AINNNANKSGS
+391 ADKNGTDENEIDESSA
-402 EKCKIVKTLL
+402 EKCNMIKGLL
-412 ENYILCMQNDN
+412 ENYILCMHDDN

-430 RFVENSW
+430 RFVENSC
-437 QTTQTDMAENTQPR
+437 QTAQSDIAENTQAH
-451 IKENTI
+451 IQKNTN
-457 EISDIQPFSPEK
+457 EISGIQPFSPEK
-469 KYSKATVNG
+469 KYSKATING
-478 ETCYLGAPDI
+478 ETCYLGAPEI
-488 VMAEAYSKIEK
+488 VMAEAYSKIERG
-499 DVAAYTEQGYRTL
+499 VTAYTEQGRRTL
-512 IFAGENNIPILLIAL
+512 VFAKENHMPLILIAL
-527 SNPIRKGVREIFDYF
+527 SNPIRKGAGEIFDYF
-542 NHNDVAVKV
+542 NDNDVAVKV

-560 SRIAE
+560 SRIAKA
-565 SANIKDADKYIDASD
+565 ANIKDADKYTDTSD
-580 LETVEDYKKAV
+580 LETPEDYKNAV
-591 SRYTVFGRV
+591 SQYTVFGRV
-600 RPEQKRQLVC
+600 RPEQKKQLVS
-610 AIKNE
+610 ALKNE
-615 GHTVAMIG
+615 GHIVAMTG

-665 NVIDEGRRVV
+665 HVIDEGRRVV

-706 PLKPIQVSII
+706 PLKPVQVSII

-740 FLKNILKKS
+740 FLKKIIKRS
-749 LPVGIGGFLAVS
+749 LPVGIGGFMAVS
-761 GLIIFSNFAGLSADR
+761 GLIIFGGFAGLSADR

-796 MRTETKIKQGYI
+796 MKTETKIKQGYI

-827 AFG
+827 TFG

>member
-1 MSDNEKTYCEYGL
+1 MSDNEKTQCEYGL
-14 SDTEVEERIAAHA
+14 SDAEVEERIAAHA

-60 LLGVVRA
+60 LLGIVRA

-92 KVLDKLSIVSAPKI
+92 KVLDRLSIVSAPKI
-106 KTLRNGKIQVL
+106 KTLRNGKIQIL
-117 PSEELVRDDI
+117 SSEELVRDDI

-136 PADAVVLEGSA
+136 PADAVVLEGNA

-157 ADEVAKVAG
+157 ADEVAKEAG
-166 DGLLSGSYVVSGN
+166 DELLSGSYVVSGSL
-179 VKARL
+179 KAKL
-184 EKVGGESFAS
+184 EKVGSEAFAS

-201 RTYKKEQSEMIRS
+201 RTHKKEQSEMIRS
-214 LNKLIIMIGIIIIP
+214 LNKLIIMIGITIIP
-228 IGIAVFTQSFVNI
+228 IGIMIFVQSFVNM

-276 IRLAANKV
+276 IRLAADKV

-312 DMEVCG
+312 EMEVCG

-323 EEAHILEQGEI
+323 GETNI
-334 TLKQDCICQ
+334 
-343 KVIEQKAL
+343 IEQEEFAL
-351 NNIGE
+351 PP
-356 NNKIKSV
+356 
-363 TNLIGIGENN
+363 
-373 ITSQKIKLNTGKT
+373 
-386 DFENT
+386 NT
-391 AINNNANKSGS
+391 ADKNGTDENEIDESSA
-402 EKCKIVKTLL
+402 EKCNMIKGLL
-412 ENYILCMQNDN
+412 ENYILCMHDDN

-430 RFVENSW
+430 RFVENSC
-437 QTTQTDMAENTQPR
+437 QTAQSDIAENTQAH
-451 IKENTI
+451 IQKNTN
-457 EISDIQPFSPEK
+457 EISGIQPFSPEK
-469 KYSKATVNG
+469 KYSKATING

-488 VMAEAYSKIEK
+488 VMAEAYSKIER
-499 DVAAYTEQGYRTL
+499 DVTAYTEQGRRTL
-512 IFAGENNIPILLIAL
+512 VFAKENHMPLILIAL
-527 SNPIRKGVREIFDYF
+527 SNPIRKGAGEIFDYF
-542 NHNDVAVKV
+542 NDNDVAVKV

-560 SRIAE
+560 SRIAQA
-565 SANIKDADKYIDASD
+565 ANIKDADKYTDTSD
-580 LETVEDYKKAV
+580 LETPEDYKNAV
-591 SRYTVFGRV
+591 SQYTVFGRV
-600 RPEQKRQLVC
+600 RPEQKKQLVS
-610 AIKNE
+610 ALKNE
-615 GHTVAMIG
+615 GHIVAMTG

-665 NVIDEGRRVV
+665 HVIDEGRRVV

-706 PLKPIQVSII
+706 PLKPVQVSII

-740 FLKNILKKS
+740 FLKKIIKRS
-749 LPVGIGGFLAVS
+749 LPVGIGGFMAVS
-761 GLIIFSNFAGLSADR
+761 GLIIFGGFAGLSADR

-796 MRTETKIKQGYI
+796 MKTETKIKQGYI

-827 AFG
+827 TFG

>member
-1 MSDNEKTYCEYGL
+1 MSDNEKTQCEYGL
-14 SDTEVEERIAAHA
+14 SDAEVEERIAAHA

-60 LLGVVRA
+60 LLGIVRA

-92 KVLDKLSIVSAPKI
+92 KVLDRLSIVSAPKI
-106 KTLRNGKIQVL
+106 KTLRNGKIQIL
-117 PSEELVRDDI
+117 SSEELVRDDI

-136 PADAVVLEGSA
+136 PADAVVLEGNA

-157 ADEVAKVAG
+157 ADEVAKEAG
-166 DGLLSGSYVVSGN
+166 DELLSGSYVVSGSL
-179 VKARL
+179 KAKL
-184 EKVGGESFAS
+184 EKVGAEAFAS

-201 RTYKKEQSEMIRS
+201 RTHKKEQSEMIRS
-214 LNKLIIMIGIIIIP
+214 LNKLIIMIGITIIP
-228 IGIAVFTQSFVNI
+228 IGIMIFVQSFVNM

-276 IRLAANKV
+276 IRLAADKV

-312 DMEVCG
+312 EMEVCG

-323 EEAHILEQGEI
+323 GETNI
-334 TLKQDCICQ
+334 
-343 KVIEQKAL
+343 IEQEEFAL
-351 NNIGE
+351 PP
-356 NNKIKSV
+356 
-363 TNLIGIGENN
+363 
-373 ITSQKIKLNTGKT
+373 
-386 DFENT
+386 NT
-391 AINNNANKSGS
+391 ADKNGTDENEIDESSA
-402 EKCKIVKTLL
+402 EKCNMIKGLL
-412 ENYILCMQNDN
+412 ENYILCMHDDN

-430 RFVENSW
+430 RFVENSC
-437 QTTQTDMAENTQPR
+437 QTAQSDIAENTQAH
-451 IKENTI
+451 IQKNTN
-457 EISDIQPFSPEK
+457 EISGIQPFSPEK
-469 KYSKATVNG
+469 KYSKATING

-488 VMAEAYSKIEK
+488 VMAEAYSKIER
-499 DVAAYTEQGYRTL
+499 DVTAYTEQGRRTL
-512 IFAGENNIPILLIAL
+512 VFAKENHMPLILIAL
-527 SNPIRKGVREIFDYF
+527 SNPIRKGAGEIFDYF
-542 NHNDVAVKV
+542 NDNDVAVKV

-560 SRIAE
+560 SRIAQA
-565 SANIKDADKYIDASD
+565 ANIKDADKYTDTSD
-580 LETVEDYKKAV
+580 LETPEDYKNAV
-591 SRYTVFGRV
+591 SQYTVFGRV
-600 RPEQKRQLVC
+600 RPEQKKKLVS
-610 AIKNE
+610 ALKNE
-615 GHTVAMIG
+615 GHIVAMTG

-665 NVIDEGRRVV
+665 HVIDEGRRVV

-706 PLKPIQVSII
+706 PLKPVQVSII

-740 FLKNILKKS
+740 FLKKIIKRS
-749 LPVGIGGFLAVS
+749 LPVGIGGFMAVS
-761 GLIIFSNFAGLSADR
+761 GLIIFGGFAGLSADR

-796 MRTETKIKQGYI
+796 MKTETKIKQGYI

-827 AFG
+827 TFG

>member
-1 MSDNEKTYCEYGL
+1 MSDNEKTQCEYGL
-14 SDTEVEERIAAHA
+14 SDAEVEERIAAHA

-60 LLGVVRA
+60 LLGIVRA

-92 KVLDKLSIVSAPKI
+92 KVLDRLSIVSAPKI
-106 KTLRNGKIQVL
+106 KTLRNGKIQIL
-117 PSEELVRDDI
+117 SSEELVRDDI

-136 PADAVVLEGSA
+136 PADAVVLEGNA

-157 ADEVAKVAG
+157 ADEVAKEAG
-166 DGLLSGSYVVSGN
+166 DELLSGSYVVSGSL
-179 VKARL
+179 KAKL
-184 EKVGGESFAS
+184 EKVGAEAFAS

-201 RTYKKEQSEMIRS
+201 RTHKKEQSEMIRS
-214 LNKLIIMIGIIIIP
+214 LNKLIIMIGITIIP
-228 IGIAVFTQSFVNI
+228 IGIMIFVQSFVNM

-276 IRLAANKV
+276 IRLAADKV

-312 DMEVCG
+312 EMEVCG
-318 YIVYD
+318 YIVYN
-323 EEAHILEQGEI
+323 GETNI
-334 TLKQDCICQ
+334 
-343 KVIEQKAL
+343 IEQEEFAL
-351 NNIGE
+351 PP
-356 NNKIKSV
+356 
-363 TNLIGIGENN
+363 
-373 ITSQKIKLNTGKT
+373 
-386 DFENT
+386 NT
-391 AINNNANKSGS
+391 ADKNGTDENEIDESSA
-402 EKCKIVKTLL
+402 EKCNMIKGLL
-412 ENYILCMQNDN
+412 ENYILCMHDDN

-430 RFVENSW
+430 RFVENSC
-437 QTTQTDMAENTQPR
+437 QTAQSDIAENTQAH
-451 IKENTI
+451 IQKNTN
-457 EISDIQPFSPEK
+457 EISGIQPFSPEK
-469 KYSKATVNG
+469 KYSKATING

-488 VMAEAYSKIEK
+488 VMAEAYSKIER
-499 DVAAYTEQGYRTL
+499 DVTAYTEQGRRTL
-512 IFAGENNIPILLIAL
+512 VFAKENHMPLILIAL
-527 SNPIRKGVREIFDYF
+527 SNPIRKGAGEIFDYF
-542 NHNDVAVKV
+542 NDNNVAVKV

-560 SRIAE
+560 SRIAQA
-565 SANIKDADKYIDASD
+565 ANIKDADKYTDTSD
-580 LETVEDYKKAV
+580 LETPEDYKNAV
-591 SRYTVFGRV
+591 SQYTVFGRV
-600 RPEQKRQLVC
+600 RPEQKKQLVS
-610 AIKNE
+610 ALKNE
-615 GHTVAMIG
+615 GHIVAMTG

-665 NVIDEGRRVV
+665 HVIDEGRRVV

-706 PLKPIQVSII
+706 PLKPVQVSII

-740 FLKNILKKS
+740 FLKKIIKRS
-749 LPVGIGGFLAVS
+749 LPVGIGGFMAVS
-761 GLIIFSNFAGLSADR
+761 GLIIFGGFAGLSADR

-796 MRTETKIKQGYI
+796 MKTETKIKQGYI

-827 AFG
+827 TFG

>member
-1 MSDNEKTYCEYGL
+1 MSDNEKTQCEYGL
-14 SDTEVEERIAAHA
+14 SDAEVEERIAAHA

-60 LLGVVRA
+60 LLGIVRA

-92 KVLDKLSIVSAPKI
+92 KVLDRLSIVSAPKI
-106 KTLRNGKIQVL
+106 KTLRNGKIQIL
-117 PSEELVRDDI
+117 SSEELVRDDI

-136 PADAVVLEGSA
+136 PADAVVLEGNA

-157 ADEVAKVAG
+157 ADEVAKEAG
-166 DGLLSGSYVVSGN
+166 DELLSGSYVVSGSL
-179 VKARL
+179 KAKL
-184 EKVGGESFAS
+184 EKVGAEAFAS

-201 RTYKKEQSEMIRS
+201 RTHKKEQSEMIRS
-214 LNKLIIMIGIIIIP
+214 LNKLIIMIGITIIP
-228 IGIAVFTQSFVNI
+228 IGMMIFVQSFVNM

-261 EGLYLLSSLALAVST
+261 EGLYLLSSLALAVSA
-276 IRLAANKV
+276 IRLAADKV

-312 DMEVCG
+312 EMEVCG

-323 EEAHILEQGEI
+323 GETNI
-334 TLKQDCICQ
+334 
-343 KVIEQKAL
+343 IEQEEFAL
-351 NNIGE
+351 PPNAADKNGTDE
-356 NNKIKSV
+356 NEIDES
-363 TNLIGIGENN
+363 
-373 ITSQKIKLNTGKT
+373 S
-386 DFENT
+386 
-391 AINNNANKSGS
+391 A
-402 EKCKIVKTLL
+402 EKCNMIKGLL
-412 ENYILCMQNDN
+412 ENYILCMHDDN

-430 RFVENSW
+430 RFVENSC
-437 QTTQTDMAENTQPR
+437 QTAQSDIAENTQAH
-451 IKENTI
+451 IQKNTN
-457 EISDIQPFSPEK
+457 EISGIQPFSPEK
-469 KYSKATVNG
+469 KYSKATING

-488 VMAEAYSKIEK
+488 VMAEAYSKIER
-499 DVAAYTEQGYRTL
+499 DVTAYTEQGRRTL
-512 IFAGENNIPILLIAL
+512 VFAKENHMPLILIAL
-527 SNPIRKGVREIFDYF
+527 SNPIRKGAGEIFDYF
-542 NHNDVAVKV
+542 NDNDVAVKV

-560 SRIAE
+560 SRIAKA
-565 SANIKDADKYIDASD
+565 ANIKDADKYTDTSD
-580 LETVEDYKKAV
+580 LETAEDYKNAV
-591 SRYTVFGRV
+591 SQYTVFGRV
-600 RPEQKRQLVC
+600 TPEQKRQLVS

-615 GHTVAMIG
+615 GHIVAMTG

-665 NVIDEGRRVV
+665 HVIDEGRRVV

-706 PLKPIQVSII
+706 PLKPVQVSII

-740 FLKNILKKS
+740 FLKKIIKRS
-749 LPVGIGGFLAVS
+749 LPVGIGGFMAVS
-761 GLIIFSNFAGLSADR
+761 GLITFGGFAGLSADR

-796 MRTETKIKQGYI
+796 MKTETKIKQGYI

-827 AFG
+827 TFG

>member
-1 MSDNEKTYCEYGL
+1 MSDNEKTQCEYGL
-14 SDTEVEERIAAHA
+14 SDAEVEERIAAHA

-92 KVLDKLSIVSAPKI
+92 KVLDRLSIVSAPKI
-106 KTLRNGKIQVL
+106 KTLRNGKIQIL
-117 PSEELVRDDI
+117 SSEELVRDDI

-136 PADAVVLEGSA
+136 PADAVVLEGNA

-157 ADEVAKVAG
+157 ADEVAKEAG
-166 DGLLSGSYVVSGN
+166 DELLSGSYVVSGSL
-179 VKARL
+179 KAKL
-184 EKVGGESFAS
+184 EKVGAEAFAS

-201 RTYKKEQSEMIRS
+201 RTHKKEQSEMIRS
-214 LNKLIIMIGIIIIP
+214 LNKLIIMIGITIIP
-228 IGIAVFTQSFVNI
+228 IGIMIFVQSFVNM

-276 IRLAANKV
+276 IRLAADKV

-312 DMEVCG
+312 EMEVCG

-323 EEAHILEQGEI
+323 GETNI
-334 TLKQDCICQ
+334 
-343 KVIEQKAL
+343 IEQEEFAL
-351 NNIGE
+351 PP
-356 NNKIKSV
+356 
-363 TNLIGIGENN
+363 
-373 ITSQKIKLNTGKT
+373 
-386 DFENT
+386 NT
-391 AINNNANKSGS
+391 ADKNGTDENEIDESSA
-402 EKCKIVKTLL
+402 EKCNMIKGLL
-412 ENYILCMQNDN
+412 ENYILCMHDDN

-430 RFVENSW
+430 RFVENSC
-437 QTTQTDMAENTQPR
+437 QTAQSDIAENTQAH
-451 IKENTI
+451 IQKNTN
-457 EISDIQPFSPEK
+457 EISGIQPFSPEK
-469 KYSKATVNG
+469 KYSKATING
-478 ETCYLGAPDI
+478 ETCYLGAPEI
-488 VMAEAYSKIEK
+488 VMAEAYSKIER
-499 DVAAYTEQGYRTL
+499 DVTAYTEQGRRTL
-512 IFAGENNIPILLIAL
+512 VFAKENHMPLILIAL
-527 SNPIRKGVREIFDYF
+527 SNPIRKGAGEIFDYF
-542 NHNDVAVKV
+542 NDNDVAVKV

-565 SANIKDADKYIDASD
+565 AANIKDADKYTDTSD
-580 LETVEDYKKAV
+580 LETPEDYKNAV
-591 SRYTVFGRV
+591 SQYTVFGRV
-600 RPEQKRQLVC
+600 RPEQKKQLVS
-610 AIKNE
+610 ALKNE
-615 GHTVAMIG
+615 GHIVAMTG

-665 NVIDEGRRVV
+665 HVIDEGRRVV

-706 PLKPIQVSII
+706 PLKPVQVSII

-740 FLKNILKKS
+740 FLKKIIKRS
-749 LPVGIGGFLAVS
+749 LPVGIGGFMAVS
-761 GLIIFSNFAGLSADR
+761 GLIIFGGFAGLSADR

-796 MRTETKIKQGYI
+796 MKTETKIKQGYI

-827 AFG
+827 TLG

>member
-1 MSDNEKTYCEYGL
+1 MSDNEKTQCEYGL
-14 SDTEVEERIAAHA
+14 SDAEVEERIAAHA

-60 LLGVVRA
+60 LLGIVRA

-92 KVLDKLSIVSAPKI
+92 KVLDRLSIVSAPKI
-106 KTLRNGKIQVL
+106 KTLRNGKIQIL
-117 PSEELVRDDI
+117 SSEELVRDDI

-136 PADAVVLEGSA
+136 PADAVVLEGNA

-157 ADEVAKVAG
+157 ADEVAKEAG
-166 DGLLSGSYVVSGN
+166 DELLSGSYVVSGSL
-179 VKARL
+179 KAKL
-184 EKVGGESFAS
+184 EKVGAEAFAS

-201 RTYKKEQSEMIRS
+201 RTHKKEQSEMIRS
-214 LNKLIIMIGIIIIP
+214 LNKLIIMIGITIIP
-228 IGIAVFTQSFVNI
+228 IGIMIFVQSFVNM

-276 IRLAANKV
+276 IRLAADKV

-312 DMEVCG
+312 EMDVCG

-323 EEAHILEQGEI
+323 GETNI
-334 TLKQDCICQ
+334 
-343 KVIEQKAL
+343 IEQEEFAL
-351 NNIGE
+351 PPNATDKNGTDE
-356 NNKIKSV
+356 NEIAESSAEKCNMIKS
-363 TNLIGIGENN
+363 
-373 ITSQKIKLNTGKT
+373 
-386 DFENT
+386 
-391 AINNNANKSGS
+391 
-402 EKCKIVKTLL
+402 LL
-412 ENYILCMQNDN
+412 ENYILCMHDDN

-430 RFVENSW
+430 RFVENSC
-437 QTTQTDMAENTQPR
+437 QTAQSDMAENTQAH
-451 IKENTI
+451 IQKNTN
-457 EISDIQPFSPEK
+457 EISGIQPFSPEK
-469 KYSKATVNG
+469 KYSKATING

-488 VMAEAYSKIEK
+488 VMAEAYSKIER
-499 DVAAYTEQGYRTL
+499 DVTAYTEQGRRTL
-512 IFAGENNIPILLIAL
+512 VFAKENHIPLILIAL
-527 SNPIRKGVREIFDYF
+527 SNPIRKGAGEIFDYF
-542 NHNDVAVKV
+542 NDNDVAVKV

-560 SRIAE
+560 SRIAKA
-565 SANIKDADKYIDASD
+565 ANIKDADKYTDTSD
-580 LETVEDYKKAV
+580 LETPEDYKNAV
-591 SRYTVFGRV
+591 SQYTVFGRV
-600 RPEQKRQLVC
+600 RPEQKRQLVS
-610 AIKNE
+610 ALKNE
-615 GHTVAMIG
+615 GHIVAMTG

-651 SQLVLMDSDFSKMK
+651 SQLVLIDSDFSKMK
-665 NVIDEGRRVV
+665 HVIDEGRRVV

-706 PLKPIQVSII
+706 PLKPVQVSII

-740 FLKNILKKS
+740 FLKKIIKRS
-749 LPVGIGGFLAVS
+749 LPVGIGGFMAVS
-761 GLIIFSNFAGLSADR
+761 GLIIFGGFAGLSADR

-796 MRTETKIKQGYI
+796 MKTETKIKQGYI

-827 AFG
+827 TFG

>member
-1 MSDNEKTYCEYGL
+1 
-14 SDTEVEERIAAHA
+14 
-27 DNCKVESSTQSIS
+27 
-40 DIVKSNVLTY
+40 
-50 FNLVFLILAI
+50 
-60 LLGVVRA
+60 
-67 WSDMLFIPVIAANTC
+67 
-82 IGIVQEIHSK
+82 
-92 KVLDKLSIVSAPKI
+92 
-106 KTLRNGKIQVL
+106 
-117 PSEELVRDDI
+117 
-127 CIFEAGSQI
+127 
-136 PADAVVLEGSA
+136 
-147 SLNEALITGE
+147 
-157 ADEVAKVAG
+157 
-166 DGLLSGSYVVSGN
+166 
-179 VKARL
+179 
-184 EKVGGESFAS
+184 
-194 KLTIEAT
+194 
-201 RTYKKEQSEMIRS
+201 MIRA

-228 IGIAVFTQSFVNI
+228 IGIMVFTQSFVNI

-276 IRLAANKV
+276 IRLAADRV

-323 EEAHILEQGEI
+323 GETNI
-334 TLKQDCICQ
+334 
-343 KVIEQKAL
+343 IEQEQFELPPNVTDK
-351 NNIGE
+351 NGTDE
-356 NNKIKSV
+356 NVTDESSAEKCNMIKS
-363 TNLIGIGENN
+363 
-373 ITSQKIKLNTGKT
+373 
-386 DFENT
+386 
-391 AINNNANKSGS
+391 
-402 EKCKIVKTLL
+402 LL
-412 ENYILCMQNDN
+412 ENYILCMHDDN

-430 RFVENSW
+430 RFAENLC
-437 QTTQTDMAENTQPR
+437 QTAQSDMAENTQAH
-451 IKENTI
+451 IQKSTS
-457 EISDIQPFSPEK
+457 EISGIQPFSPEK
-469 KYSKATVNG
+469 KYSKATING
-478 ETCYLGAPDI
+478 ETFYLGAPDI
-488 VMAEAYSKIEK
+488 VMAEAYLKIER
-499 DVAAYTEQGYRTL
+499 DVTAYTEKGSRTL
-512 IFAGENNIPILLIAL
+512 VFAKENHIPLMLIAL
-527 SNPIRKGVREIFDYF
+527 SNPIRRGAGKIFDYF
-542 NHNDVAVKV
+542 NDNDVAVKV

-565 SANIKDADKYIDASD
+565 AANIKDADKYTDASD
-580 LETVEDYKKAV
+580 LETAEDYKNAV
-591 SRYTVFGRV
+591 SQYTVFGRV

-610 AIKNE
+610 ALKNE
-615 GHTVAMIG
+615 GHIVAMTG

-665 NVIDEGRRVV
+665 HVIDEGRRVV

-706 PLKPIQVSII
+706 PLKPVQVSII

-740 FLKNILKKS
+740 FLKKILKKS
-749 LPVGIGGFLAVS
+749 LPVGIGGFMAVS
-761 GLIIFSNFAGLSADR
+761 GLIIFGGFAGLSADK

-796 MRTETKIKQGYI
+796 MKTETKIKQGYI

-827 AFG
+827 TFG

>member
-1 MSDNEKTYCEYGL
+1 MSDNEKTQCEYGL
-14 SDTEVEERIAAHA
+14 SDAEVEERIAAHA

-92 KVLDKLSIVSAPKI
+92 KVLDRLSIVSAPKI
-106 KTLRNGKIQVL
+106 KTLRNGKIQIL
-117 PSEELVRDDI
+117 SSEELVRDDI

-136 PADAVVLEGSA
+136 PADAVVLEGNA

-157 ADEVAKVAG
+157 ADEVAKEAG
-166 DGLLSGSYVVSGN
+166 DELLSGSYVVSGSL
-179 VKARL
+179 KAKL
-184 EKVGGESFAS
+184 EKVGAEAFAS

-201 RTYKKEQSEMIRS
+201 RTHKKEQSEMIRS
-214 LNKLIIMIGIIIIP
+214 LNKLIIMIGITIIP
-228 IGIAVFTQSFVNI
+228 IGIMIFVQSFVNM

-276 IRLAANKV
+276 IRLAADKV

-312 DMEVCG
+312 EMEVCG

-323 EEAHILEQGEI
+323 GETNI
-334 TLKQDCICQ
+334 
-343 KVIEQKAL
+343 IEQEEFAL
-351 NNIGE
+351 PP
-356 NNKIKSV
+356 
-363 TNLIGIGENN
+363 
-373 ITSQKIKLNTGKT
+373 
-386 DFENT
+386 NT
-391 AINNNANKSGS
+391 ADKNGTDENEIDESSA
-402 EKCKIVKTLL
+402 EKCNMIKGLL
-412 ENYILCMQNDN
+412 ENYILCMHDDN

-430 RFVENSW
+430 RFVENSC
-437 QTTQTDMAENTQPR
+437 QTAQSDIAENTQAH
-451 IKENTI
+451 IQKNTN
-457 EISDIQPFSPEK
+457 EISGIQPFSPEK
-469 KYSKATVNG
+469 KYSKATING
-478 ETCYLGAPDI
+478 ETCYLGAPEI
-488 VMAEAYSKIEK
+488 VMAEAYSKIER
-499 DVAAYTEQGYRTL
+499 DVTAYTEQGRRTL
-512 IFAGENNIPILLIAL
+512 VFAKENHMPLILIAL
-527 SNPIRKGVREIFDYF
+527 SNPIRKGAGEIFDYF
-542 NHNDVAVKV
+542 NDNDVAVKV

-560 SRIAE
+560 SRIAQA
-565 SANIKDADKYIDASD
+565 ANIKDADKYTDTSD
-580 LETVEDYKKAV
+580 LETPEDYKNAV
-591 SRYTVFGRV
+591 SQYTVFRRV
-600 RPEQKRQLVC
+600 RPEQKKQLVS
-610 AIKNE
+610 ALKNE
-615 GHTVAMIG
+615 GHIVAMTG

-665 NVIDEGRRVV
+665 HVIDEGRRVV

-706 PLKPIQVSII
+706 PLKPVQVSII

-740 FLKNILKKS
+740 FLKKIIKRS
-749 LPVGIGGFLAVS
+749 LPVGIGGFMAVS
-761 GLIIFSNFAGLSADR
+761 GLIIFGGFAGLSADR

-796 MRTETKIKQGYI
+796 MKTETKIKQGYI